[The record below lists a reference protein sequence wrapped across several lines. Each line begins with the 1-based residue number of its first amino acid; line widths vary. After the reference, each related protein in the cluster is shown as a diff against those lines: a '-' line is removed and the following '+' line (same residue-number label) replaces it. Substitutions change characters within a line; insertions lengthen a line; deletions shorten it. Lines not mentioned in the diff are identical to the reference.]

1 MATAGSLPPL
11 SSNGKTFIN
20 DPKITGN
27 TEIKASI
34 KLKFLTP
41 RNKDV
46 LIVRNFQLSLKKNK
60 YEFKR
65 LEQVL
70 KSINSNGELVTINST
85 CMDTD
90 KQVPLLMHASKA
102 ILENVIFCHQEEINW
117 PFSESGNLKKV
128 FDEIFDTAKYTKALD
143 DLKEILKKF
152 KEKTKDTKTQL
163 ELIHKDFDNY
173 KRIQK
178 NIEFSN
184 TKINELTI
192 VGEKLDEE
200 YQDKKKD
207 LEKLLNIEK
216 QYTQYQ
222 NGVNMAKT
230 KRDEKLIQMKNILED
245 PIFEDYTKDE
255 IIYHNYVKSYQ
266 EKEKLKKEG
275 ATQTNE
281 KHNKLIYLRE
291 EISKV
296 NKQKSDIEKNMI
308 KKEQTY
314 KNFIQNKKEILIELK
329 NMNEFEEINNLALE
343 SMPNNE
349 IMSILNKYKSDLA
362 TDENTLDEK
371 LKQFISKVT
380 EKENELQVNKQLYE
394 NKIKEIDGLN
404 LQKNELVKMLN
415 NIDFNSQKLSEIEK
429 NLQDEEK
436 KLSTINFD
444 IKQWQNNI
452 LALENASS
460 EIKLKKDNLGLQNLE
475 ERADFTMLKFQ
486 IEKLKQMNGTY
497 NKSIVEYI
505 KIVTKINQ
513 IFNVNLTYDKTHI
526 CSNINEIISFIE
538 SKKKNIIEE
547 KQKIRES
554 NLRINLEIE
563 QNNNLINTKKKY
575 LEQIKKEKND
585 LITQI
590 QNSFKEH
597 DINFE
602 DSNDLS
608 QIYNLKSYVEK
619 EIANNNKIILN
630 ANYETEFLNDFTNY
644 IKENKK
650 CKLCKSSLENDYVND
665 LCEEKKNEI
674 ENINNN
680 LEENKKKMDTNTK
693 TLTLINSFSDTF
705 AKLKNISDEV
715 TKEESNINEIN
726 FTIKE
731 LIHKKTEFE
740 NSSKAKTELLL
751 SMEEITN
758 NKSTDE
764 NIYKLKNLKEEMI
777 MQIKDLCN
785 HLGFPCTEE
794 PEINETVEIIVKMG
808 DTVNQVLEMNKEL
821 INNGNKIN
829 ELNHNITDKLNE
841 IPAIDICIK
850 KLQNEK
856 NEILA
861 LKDENEIKK
870 RIKYIDDQINLQ
882 NGEKLNL
889 ENEREK
895 SQQLLII
902 LNEKKKGFEK
912 VYNEK
917 KNNIK
922 LIQEKISQWLIK
934 NKYIY
939 DELYKS
945 LKENTSNN
953 INISNNNNST
963 SNNTNLFNDNANNSD
978 NVDHDGF
985 KPINQEDFDD
995 LLMDLDEE
1003 NDNKAKKQN
1012 KENNNNSNNN
1022 NNNLNNSNIK
1032 SNTKD
1037 NYDNLNL
1044 DNLYEQ
1050 QINDLNKQKNSLE
1063 SQLMLYNKELE
1074 ELSGEAKEIE
1084 DQKKQEQIKKNIYN
1098 NNYILFKIKSD
1109 LVKLEQFIREHEG
1122 KLKDGSK
1129 LATIKVTLTK
1139 KVEELSNTINKNIG
1153 KVEELKNNL
1162 NRLSQELKNGTY
1174 TNIEKKYNKLK
1185 LNYIASIQTQKEI
1198 ENYYEALD
1206 QSLLKYHGKRMEEIN
1221 KLINYYWSMT
1231 YKGKDIKGIEIKS
1244 DFEKS
1249 AKTRNYNYRIVFF
1262 TPGGNGLD
1270 MRGRCSAGQKILASI
1285 IIRLA
1290 LAETFCN
1297 NCGILCLDEP
1307 TTNLD
1312 EDNSKS
1318 LAKALREIIQ
1328 SRSEDQNFQ
1337 LIVITHDPVFVDL
1350 LGSDYCDNFWHVS
1363 KNKDNFSTLSLK
1375 PINSIF
1381 NQ

>member
-27 TEIKASI
+27 TEVKASI
-34 KLKFLTP
+34 KLKIVTP

-143 DLKEILKKF
+143 DLKEIGKKF
-152 KEKTKDTKTQL
+152 KEKTKELKTQL
-163 ELIHKDFDNY
+163 ELIQKDVDNY

-184 TKINELTI
+184 SKINELTV

-230 KRDEKLIQMKNILED
+230 KRDEKMIQMKNILDD
-245 PIFEDYTKDE
+245 PIFEDYTMDE
-255 IIYHNYVKSYQ
+255 MVYHNYIKNYQ
-266 EKEKLKKEG
+266 ENEKMKKEG
-275 ATQTNE
+275 PNQSNE
-281 KHNKLIYLRE
+281 KHNKLISLRE
-291 EISKV
+291 EISKI
-296 NKQKSDIEKNMI
+296 NKKKSDIEKNII

-314 KNFIQNKKEILIELK
+314 KNFIQNKKEVLLELK
-329 NMNEFEEINNLALE
+329 NMNEFEEMNNISLE
-343 SMPNNE
+343 SMNNTM
-349 IMSILNKYKSDLA
+349 IINLLQKFKNDLL

-394 NKIKEIDGLN
+394 NKIKEIEGLN
-404 LQKNELVKMLN
+404 TQKNELVKMLN
-415 NIDFNSQKLSEIEK
+415 NIDFNSLKLSDIEK
-429 NLQDEEK
+429 SLQNEEK
-436 KLSTINFD
+436 ILNKINYD

-452 LALENASS
+452 LALENSSS
-460 EIKLKKDNLGLQNLE
+460 EIKLKKNNLGLQNLE
-475 ERADFTMLKFQ
+475 EKTDFTMLKFQ

-505 KIVTKINQ
+505 KIINKINV
-513 IFNVNLTYDKTHI
+513 IFSANLSYDKNHI
-526 CSNINEIISFIE
+526 CNNINEIITFIE
-538 SKKKNIIEE
+538 NKKKNIIEE
-547 KQKIRES
+547 KQKIREN

-563 QNNNLINTKKKY
+563 QNNNVIKEKKKNISD
-575 LEQIKKEKND
+575 LKKEKEN
-585 LITQI
+585 IINQI
-590 QNSFKEH
+590 QLSFKERG
-597 DINFE
+597 INFE
-602 DSNDLS
+602 DSDDLS
-608 QIYNLKSYVEK
+608 QIYNLKSCVEK
-619 EIANNNKIILN
+619 EISNNDKIIFSSN
-630 ANYETEFLNDFTNY
+630 FETDFLNDFIIY

-650 CKLCKSSLENDYVND
+650 CKLCKSNLDEKYINI
-665 LCEEKKNEI
+665 LTKEKKKEI
-674 ENINNN
+674 ESINSNI
-680 LEENKKKMDTNTK
+680 EQNKKKLEKNTQ
-693 TLTLINSFSDTF
+693 TLNLINSFNDIFS
-705 AKLKNISDEV
+705 KLKNIVEEID
-715 TKEESNINEIN
+715 KEENLLKEIN
-726 FTIKE
+726 FKTKD
-731 LIHKKTEFE
+731 LITKKTQYE
-740 NSSKAKTELLL
+740 NSSKAKAELLT

-764 NIYKLKNLKEEMI
+764 NIYKLKNLKEEI
-777 MQIKDLCN
+777 ISQIKDLCN

-841 IPAIDICIK
+841 IPVIDINIK

-912 VYNEK
+912 IYQEK

-922 LIQEKISQWLIK
+922 LLQEKISQWLIK

-945 LKENTSNN
+945 LKEENIPNSPDNTTNE
-953 INISNNNNST
+953 
-963 SNNTNLFNDNANNSD
+963 NTNSD
-978 NVDHDGF
+978 NKEDLVD
-985 KPINQEDFDD
+985 I
-995 LLMDLDEE
+995 LMDLDDDNEKKNKKKEE
-1003 NDNKAKKQN
+1003 KLNEN
-1012 KENNNNSNNN
+1012 KENINIDNLYEKQI
-1022 NNNLNNSNIK
+1022 NNLNNKK
-1032 SNTKD
+1032 SG
-1037 NYDNLNL
+1037 L
-1044 DNLYEQ
+1044 D
-1050 QINDLNKQKNSLE
+1050 

-1109 LVKLEQFIREHEG
+1109 LVKLEQFIKEHEG

-1162 NRLSQELKNGTY
+1162 NRLTQELKNGTY

-1231 YKGKDIKGIEIKS
+1231 YKGKDIKSIEIKS

-1312 EDNSKS
+1312 EENSKS

-1350 LGSDYCDNFWHVS
+1350 LGSDYCDNFWHVT
-1363 KNKDNFSTLSLK
+1363 KNKENFSTVALK

>member
-27 TEIKASI
+27 TEVKGSI
-34 KLKFLTP
+34 KLKIVTP

-46 LIVRNFQLSLKKNK
+46 LIVRNFQLSMKKNK

-143 DLKEILKKF
+143 DLKEIGKKF
-152 KEKTKDTKTQL
+152 KEKTKELKNQL
-163 ELIHKDFDNY
+163 ELMQKDVDNY

-184 TKINELTI
+184 SKINELTVI
-192 VGEKLDEE
+192 GEKLDEE

-230 KRDEKLIQMKNILED
+230 KRDEKMIQMKNILDD

-255 IIYHNYVKSYQ
+255 MVYHNYIKNYQ
-266 EKEKLKKEG
+266 ENEKMKKEG
-275 ATQTNE
+275 PSQSNE
-281 KHNKLIYLRE
+281 KHNKLIFLRE
-291 EISKV
+291 EISKI
-296 NKQKSDIEKNMI
+296 NQQKNDIEKNII

-314 KNFIQNKKEILIELK
+314 KNFIQNKKEVLLELK
-329 NMNEFEEINNLALE
+329 NMNEFDELNNMPLDSINNN
-343 SMPNNE
+343 MIIN
-349 IMSILNKYKSDLA
+349 ILMKYKNDLA

-380 EKENELQVNKQLYE
+380 EKENELQVNKQLFE

-404 LQKNELVKMLN
+404 TQKNELVQMLN

-429 NLQDEEK
+429 SLQNEEK
-436 KLSTINFD
+436 ILNKINYD

-452 LALENASS
+452 LALENSSS
-460 EIKLKKDNLGLQNLE
+460 EIKLKKNNLGLQNLE
-475 ERADFTMLKFQ
+475 EKADFTMLKFQ
-486 IEKLKQMNGTY
+486 IEKLKQMNVVY

-505 KIVTKINQ
+505 KIINKMNV
-513 IFNVNLTYDKTHI
+513 IFNVNLSYDKNHI
-526 CSNINEIISFIE
+526 GNNINEIISFIE
-538 SKKKNIIEE
+538 TKKKNIIEE
-547 KQKIRES
+547 KQKIREN

-563 QNNNLINTKKKY
+563 QNSNIVKEKNKY
-575 LEQIKKEKND
+575 ILSLKKEKEN
-585 LITQI
+585 IINQI
-590 QNSFKEH
+590 QLNFKEQG
-597 DINFE
+597 INFE

-608 QIYNLKSYVEK
+608 QIYNLKSCVEK
-619 EIANNNKIILN
+619 EISNNDKIIFSSN
-630 ANYETEFLNDFTNY
+630 FETDFLNDFIIY
-644 IKENKK
+644 IKEYKK
-650 CKLCKSSLENDYVND
+650 CKVCKSNLDDKYVNI
-665 LCEEKKNEI
+665 LAKEKKKEI
-674 ENINNN
+674 ESINSD
-680 LEENKKKMDTNTK
+680 LEQNKKKLEKNNK
-693 TLTLINSFSDTF
+693 ILNLINSFNDIFT
-705 AKLKNISDEV
+705 KLKNICEEIE
-715 TKEESNINEIN
+715 KEENAMKDIN
-726 FTIKE
+726 FKIKN
-731 LIHKKTEFE
+731 LMNKKSEFE
-740 NSSKAKTELLL
+740 NTSKAKTELLL
-751 SMEEITN
+751 SMEEITS

-764 NIYKLKNLKEEMI
+764 NIYKLKNLKEEI
-777 MQIKDLCN
+777 ISQIKDLCN

-808 DTVNQVLEMNKEL
+808 DTVNQVLDMNKEL

-841 IPAIDICIK
+841 IPAIDINIK

-902 LNEKKKGFEK
+902 LNEKKKSFEK
-912 VYNEK
+912 IYQEK

-945 LKENTSNN
+945 LKEETNNKPNTNSTENSNSNTETNTEMKKQEDLDNIMMDLDDDDEKKTKKNKEEKLNKNNEENKEN
-953 INISNNNNST
+953 INI
-963 SNNTNLFNDNANNSD
+963 
-978 NVDHDGF
+978 
-985 KPINQEDFDD
+985 
-995 LLMDLDEE
+995 
-1003 NDNKAKKQN
+1003 
-1012 KENNNNSNNN
+1012 
-1022 NNNLNNSNIK
+1022 
-1032 SNTKD
+1032 
-1037 NYDNLNL
+1037 
-1044 DNLYEQ
+1044 DNLYEK
-1050 QINDLNKQKNSLE
+1050 QISNLNNKKSGLDT
-1063 SQLMLYNKELE
+1063 QLMLYNKELE

-1109 LVKLEQFIREHEG
+1109 LIKLEQFIKEHEG

-1162 NRLSQELKNGTY
+1162 SRLTQELKNGTY

-1198 ENYYEALD
+1198 ENYHEALD

-1231 YKGKDIKGIEIKS
+1231 YKGKDIKSIEIKS
-1244 DFEKS
+1244 DYEKTS
-1249 AKTRNYNYRIVFF
+1249 KTRNYNYRIVFF
-1262 TPGGNGLD
+1262 TAGGSGLD

-1312 EDNSKS
+1312 EENSKG

-1350 LGSDYCDNFWHVS
+1350 LGSDYCDNFWHVT
-1363 KNKDNFSTLSLK
+1363 KNKENFSTVTLK
-1375 PINSIF
+1375 PISSIF

>member
-27 TEIKASI
+27 TEVKASI
-34 KLKFLTP
+34 KLKIVTP

-143 DLKEILKKF
+143 DLKEIGKKF
-152 KEKTKDTKTQL
+152 KEKTKELKTQL
-163 ELIHKDFDNY
+163 ELIQKDVDNY

-184 TKINELTI
+184 SKINELTV

-230 KRDEKLIQMKNILED
+230 KRDEKMIQMKNILDD

-255 IIYHNYVKSYQ
+255 MVYHNYIKNYQ
-266 EKEKLKKEG
+266 ENEKMKKEG
-275 ATQTNE
+275 PNQSNE
-281 KHNKLIYLRE
+281 KHNKLISLRE
-291 EISKV
+291 EISKI
-296 NKQKSDIEKNMI
+296 NKKKSDIEKNII

-314 KNFIQNKKEILIELK
+314 KNFIQNKKEVLLELK
-329 NMNEFEEINNLALE
+329 NMNEFEEMNNISLE
-343 SMPNNE
+343 SMNNTM
-349 IMSILNKYKSDLA
+349 IINLLQKFKNDLL

-394 NKIKEIDGLN
+394 NKIKEIEGLN
-404 LQKNELVKMLN
+404 TQKNELVKMLN
-415 NIDFNSQKLSEIEK
+415 NIDFNSQKLSDIEK
-429 NLQDEEK
+429 SLQNEEK
-436 KLSTINFD
+436 ILNKINYD

-452 LALENASS
+452 LALENSSS
-460 EIKLKKDNLGLQNLE
+460 EIKLKKNNLGLQNLE
-475 ERADFTMLKFQ
+475 EKTDFTMLKFQ

-505 KIVTKINQ
+505 KIINKINV
-513 IFNVNLTYDKTHI
+513 IFSANLSYDKNHI
-526 CSNINEIISFIE
+526 CNNINEIITFIE
-538 SKKKNIIEE
+538 NKKKNIIEE
-547 KQKIRES
+547 KQKIREN

-563 QNNNLINTKKKY
+563 QNNNVIKEKKKY
-575 LEQIKKEKND
+575 ISDLKKEKEN
-585 LITQI
+585 IINQI
-590 QNSFKEH
+590 QLSFKERG
-597 DINFE
+597 INFE
-602 DSNDLS
+602 DSDDLS
-608 QIYNLKSYVEK
+608 QIYNLKSCVEK
-619 EIANNNKIILN
+619 EISNNDKIIFSSN
-630 ANYETEFLNDFTNY
+630 FETDFLNDFIIY

-650 CKLCKSSLENDYVND
+650 CKLCKSNLDEKYINI
-665 LCEEKKNEI
+665 LTKEKKKEI
-674 ENINNN
+674 ESINSNI
-680 LEENKKKMDTNTK
+680 EQNKKKLEKNTQ
-693 TLTLINSFSDTF
+693 TLNLINSFNDIFS
-705 AKLKNISDEV
+705 KLKNIVEEID
-715 TKEESNINEIN
+715 KEENQLKEIN
-726 FTIKE
+726 FKTKD
-731 LIHKKTEFE
+731 LITKKTQYE
-740 NSSKAKTELLL
+740 NSSKAKAELLT

-764 NIYKLKNLKEEMI
+764 NIYKLKNLKEEI
-777 MQIKDLCN
+777 ISQIKDLCN

-841 IPAIDICIK
+841 IPVIDINIK

-912 VYNEK
+912 IYQEK

-922 LIQEKISQWLIK
+922 LLQEKISQRLIK
-934 NKYIY
+934 NKYMM
-939 DELYKS
+939 
-945 LKENTSNN
+945 NF
-953 INISNNNNST
+953 INHSRKKISQIR
-963 SNNTNLFNDNANNSD
+963 
-978 NVDHDGF
+978 
-985 KPINQEDFDD
+985 PIIPP
-995 LLMDLDEE
+995 M
-1003 NDNKAKKQN
+1003 
-1012 KENNNNSNNN
+1012 
-1022 NNNLNNSNIK
+1022 
-1032 SNTKD
+1032 
-1037 NYDNLNL
+1037 
-1044 DNLYEQ
+1044 
-1050 QINDLNKQKNSLE
+1050 
-1063 SQLMLYNKELE
+1063 
-1074 ELSGEAKEIE
+1074 
-1084 DQKKQEQIKKNIYN
+1084 
-1098 NNYILFKIKSD
+1098 
-1109 LVKLEQFIREHEG
+1109 
-1122 KLKDGSK
+1122 
-1129 LATIKVTLTK
+1129 
-1139 KVEELSNTINKNIG
+1139 
-1153 KVEELKNNL
+1153 
-1162 NRLSQELKNGTY
+1162 
-1174 TNIEKKYNKLK
+1174 
-1185 LNYIASIQTQKEI
+1185 
-1198 ENYYEALD
+1198 
-1206 QSLLKYHGKRMEEIN
+1206 
-1221 KLINYYWSMT
+1221 
-1231 YKGKDIKGIEIKS
+1231 
-1244 DFEKS
+1244 
-1249 AKTRNYNYRIVFF
+1249 
-1262 TPGGNGLD
+1262 
-1270 MRGRCSAGQKILASI
+1270 KILTV
-1285 IIRLA
+1285 IIRK
-1290 LAETFCN
+1290 
-1297 NCGILCLDEP
+1297 I
-1307 TTNLD
+1307 
-1312 EDNSKS
+1312 
-1318 LAKALREIIQ
+1318 
-1328 SRSEDQNFQ
+1328 
-1337 LIVITHDPVFVDL
+1337 
-1350 LGSDYCDNFWHVS
+1350 
-1363 KNKDNFSTLSLK
+1363 
-1375 PINSIF
+1375 
-1381 NQ
+1381 

>member
-27 TEIKASI
+27 TEVKGSI
-34 KLKFLTP
+34 KLKIVTP

-46 LIVRNFQLSLKKNK
+46 LIVRNFQLSMKKNK

-143 DLKEILKKF
+143 DLKEIGKKF
-152 KEKTKDTKTQL
+152 KEKTKELKNQL
-163 ELIHKDFDNY
+163 ELMQKDVDNY

-184 TKINELTI
+184 SKINELTLI
-192 VGEKLDEE
+192 GEKLDEE

-230 KRDEKLIQMKNILED
+230 KRDEKMIQMKNILDD

-255 IIYHNYVKSYQ
+255 MVYHNYIKNYQ
-266 EKEKLKKEG
+266 ENEKMKKEG
-275 ATQTNE
+275 PSQSNE
-281 KHNKLIYLRE
+281 KHNKLIFLRE
-291 EISKV
+291 EISKI
-296 NKQKSDIEKNMI
+296 NMQKNDIEKNII

-314 KNFIQNKKEILIELK
+314 KNFIQNKKEVLLELK
-329 NMNEFEEINNLALE
+329 NMNEFEEINNMPLE
-343 SMPNNE
+343 SINNNM
-349 IMSILNKYKSDLA
+349 IINILLKYKSDLS

-394 NKIKEIDGLN
+394 NKIKEIEGLN
-404 LQKNELVKMLN
+404 TQKNELVKMLN
-415 NIDFNSQKLSEIEK
+415 NIDFNSQKLSDVEK
-429 NLQDEEK
+429 SLQNEEK
-436 KLSTINFD
+436 ILNKINYD

-452 LALENASS
+452 LALENSSS
-460 EIKLKKDNLGLQNLE
+460 EIKLKKNNLGLQNLE
-475 ERADFTMLKFQ
+475 EKADFTMLKFQ
-486 IEKLKQMNGTY
+486 IEKLKQMNIIY

-505 KIVTKINQ
+505 KIINKMNI
-513 IFNVNLTYDKTHI
+513 IFSVNLSYDKNHI
-526 CSNINEIISFIE
+526 CNNINEIISFIE
-538 SKKKNIIEE
+538 NKKKDIIEE
-547 KQKIRES
+547 KQKIREN

-563 QNNNLINTKKKY
+563 QNNNIIKEKNKY
-575 LEQIKKEKND
+575 IVNLKKEKEN
-585 LITQI
+585 IINQI
-590 QNSFKEH
+590 QQNFKEQG
-597 DINFE
+597 INFE

-608 QIYNLKSYVEK
+608 QIYNLKSCVEK
-619 EIANNNKIILN
+619 EISNNDKIIFSSN
-630 ANYETEFLNDFTNY
+630 FETDFLNDFIIY

-650 CKLCKSSLENDYVND
+650 CKICKSNLDDKYVNA
-665 LCEEKKNEI
+665 LSKEKKKEI
-674 ENINNN
+674 ESINNN
-680 LEENKKKMDTNTK
+680 IEQNKKKLEKNNK
-693 TLTLINSFSDTF
+693 ILNLINSFNDIFT
-705 AKLKNISDEV
+705 KLKNISEEIE
-715 TKEESNINEIN
+715 KEEKAMKDIN
-726 FTIKE
+726 FKIKD
-731 LIHKKTEFE
+731 LINKKSEFE

-764 NIYKLKNLKEEMI
+764 NIYKLKNLKEEI
-777 MQIKDLCN
+777 ISQIKDLCN

-808 DTVNQVLEMNKEL
+808 DTVNQVLDMNKEL

-841 IPAIDICIK
+841 IPAIDINIK

-902 LNEKKKGFEK
+902 LNEKKKSFEK
-912 VYNEK
+912 IYQEK

-945 LKENTSNN
+945 LKEEINNKLNTNSNENTTSNTDNN
-953 INISNNNNST
+953 IEMK
-963 SNNTNLFNDNANNSD
+963 
-978 NVDHDGF
+978 H
-985 KPINQEDFDD
+985 QEDLDD
-995 LLMDLDEE
+995 ILMDLDED
-1003 NDNKAKKQN
+1003 NDKKNKKSKEEKVEKDSKSN
-1012 KENNNNSNNN
+1012 KENINIDNLYEKQI
-1022 NNNLNNSNIK
+1022 NNLNNKK
-1032 SNTKD
+1032 SG
-1037 NYDNLNL
+1037 L
-1044 DNLYEQ
+1044 DT
-1050 QINDLNKQKNSLE
+1050 
-1063 SQLMLYNKELE
+1063 QLMLYNKELE

-1109 LVKLEQFIREHEG
+1109 LIKLEQFIKEHEG

-1162 NRLSQELKNGTY
+1162 NRLTQELKNGTY

-1198 ENYYEALD
+1198 ENYHEALD

-1231 YKGKDIKGIEIKS
+1231 YKGKDIKSIEIKS

-1262 TPGGNGLD
+1262 TPGGSGLD

-1312 EDNSKS
+1312 EENSKS

-1350 LGSDYCDNFWHVS
+1350 LGSDYCDNFWHVT
-1363 KNKDNFSTLSLK
+1363 KNKENFSTVTLK

>member
-1 MATAGSLPPL
+1 MATAGTLPPL

-20 DPKITGN
+20 DPKITGS
-27 TEIKASI
+27 TEIKGSI
-34 KLKFLTP
+34 KLKFVTP

-143 DLKEILKKF
+143 DLKEIGKKF
-152 KEKTKDTKTQL
+152 KEKTKDLKNQL
-163 ELIHKDFDNY
+163 ELIQKDVDNY

-184 TKINELTI
+184 SKINELTVI
-192 VGEKLDEE
+192 GEKLDEE

-230 KRDEKLIQMKNILED
+230 KRDEKLIQMKNILDD

-255 IIYHNYVKSYQ
+255 MVYHNYIKNYQ
-266 EKEKLKKEG
+266 ENEKLKKEG
-275 ATQTNE
+275 NSQNNE
-281 KHNKLIYLRE
+281 KHNKLIFLRD
-291 EISKV
+291 EISKI
-296 NKQKSDIEKNMI
+296 NKIKSDIEKNMI

-314 KNFIQNKKEILIELK
+314 KNFVSNKKEVLLELK
-329 NMNEFEEINNLALE
+329 NLNEFEDIN
-343 SMPNNE
+343 MNNISIE
-349 IMSILNKYKSDLA
+349 NMTNNMIMSILNKYKADLE

-404 LQKNELVKMLN
+404 TQKNELVKMLN
-415 NIDFNSQKLSEIEK
+415 NIDFNSQKLTDIEK
-429 NLQDEEK
+429 LLQSEEK
-436 KLSTINFD
+436 KLNSINYD
-444 IKQWQNNI
+444 IKQCQNNI
-452 LALENASS
+452 LALENSSS
-460 EIKLKKDNLGLQNLE
+460 EIKLKKNNLGLQNLE
-475 ERADFTMLKFQ
+475 EKADFTMLKFQ

-497 NKSIVEYI
+497 NKSMVEYI
-505 KIVTKINQ
+505 KIINKINQ
-513 IFNVNLTYDKTHI
+513 IFNANLSYDKNHI
-526 CSNINEIISFIE
+526 CNNINDIVIFIE
-538 SKKKNIIEE
+538 NKKKNIIEE
-547 KQKIRES
+547 KQKIREN

-563 QNNNLINTKKKY
+563 QNNNLIKQKKTY
-575 LEQIKKEKND
+575 IENLKKEKEN
-585 LITQI
+585 IISQI
-590 QNSFKEH
+590 QSNFKESG
-597 DINFE
+597 IFFE

-608 QIYNLKSYVEK
+608 QIYNLKSCVEK
-619 EIANNNKIILN
+619 EISSNDKIIFSSN
-630 ANYETEFLNDFTNY
+630 FETDFLNEYIVY

-650 CKLCKSSLENDYVND
+650 CKICKSSLDEKYINN
-665 LCEEKKNEI
+665 LTKEKKKEI
-674 ENINNN
+674 ESINSNI
-680 LEENKKKMDTNTK
+680 EKNKKKLEKNNK
-693 TLTLINSFSDTF
+693 TLNLINSFNDIFT
-705 AKLKNISDEV
+705 KLKNIVEEIE
-715 TKEESNINEIN
+715 KEENNMKEIS
-726 FTIKE
+726 FKIKD
-731 LIHKKTEFE
+731 LITKKTEFE
-740 NSSKAKTELLL
+740 NSSKTKTELLL

-764 NIYKLKNLKEEMI
+764 NIYKLKNLKEEI
-777 MQIKDLCN
+777 ILSIKDLCN

-841 IPAIDICIK
+841 IPAIDINIK

-912 VYNEK
+912 IYKEK
-917 KNNIK
+917 KDNIK
-922 LIQEKISQWLIK
+922 IIQEKISQWLIK

-945 LKENTSNN
+945 LKEDIKNN
-953 INISNNNNST
+953 NENNNNDNT
-963 SNNTNLFNDNANNSD
+963 NNTDNNTENKNKD
-978 NVDHDGF
+978 L
-985 KPINQEDFDD
+985 DD
-995 LLMDLDEE
+995 VLMDLDE
-1003 NDNKAKKQN
+1003 DNESKKKVDKN
-1012 KENNNNSNNN
+1012 KSNNN
-1022 NNNLNNSNIK
+1022 KDKENINIDELYEEIINNLNKKK
-1032 SNTKD
+1032 SG
-1037 NYDNLNL
+1037 L
-1044 DNLYEQ
+1044 D
-1050 QINDLNKQKNSLE
+1050 

-1109 LVKLEQFIREHEG
+1109 LIKLEQFIKEHEG

-1129 LATIKVTLTK
+1129 LATIKITLTK

-1153 KVEELKNNL
+1153 KIEELKNNL
-1162 NRLSQELKNGTY
+1162 NRLTQELKNGAY

-1198 ENYYEALD
+1198 ENYHEALD
-1206 QSLLKYHGKRMEEIN
+1206 QSLLKYHGRRMEEIN

-1231 YKGKDIKGIEIKS
+1231 YKGKDIKSIEIKS

-1262 TPGGNGLD
+1262 TAGGNGLD

-1312 EDNSKS
+1312 ENNSKS

-1363 KNKDNFSTLSLK
+1363 KNKENFSTLSLK

>member
-27 TEIKASI
+27 TEVKASI
-34 KLKFLTP
+34 KLKIVTP

-143 DLKEILKKF
+143 DLKEIGKKF
-152 KEKTKDTKTQL
+152 KEKTKELKTQL
-163 ELIHKDFDNY
+163 ELIQKDVDNY

-184 TKINELTI
+184 SKINELTV

-230 KRDEKLIQMKNILED
+230 KRDEKMIQMKNILDD

-255 IIYHNYVKSYQ
+255 MVYHNYIKNYQ
-266 EKEKLKKEG
+266 ENEKMKKEG
-275 ATQTNE
+275 PNQSNE
-281 KHNKLIYLRE
+281 KHNKLISLRE
-291 EISKV
+291 EISKI
-296 NKQKSDIEKNMI
+296 NKKKSDIEKNII

-314 KNFIQNKKEILIELK
+314 KNFIQNKKEVLLELK
-329 NMNEFEEINNLALE
+329 NMNEFEEMNNISLE
-343 SMPNNE
+343 SMNNTM
-349 IMSILNKYKSDLA
+349 IINLLQKFKNDLL

-394 NKIKEIDGLN
+394 NKIKEIEGLN
-404 LQKNELVKMLN
+404 TQKNELVKMLN
-415 NIDFNSQKLSEIEK
+415 NIDFNSQKLSDIEK
-429 NLQDEEK
+429 SLQNEEK
-436 KLSTINFD
+436 ILNKINYD

-452 LALENASS
+452 LALENSSS
-460 EIKLKKDNLGLQNLE
+460 EIKLKKNNLGLQNLE
-475 ERADFTMLKFQ
+475 EKTDFTMLKFQ

-505 KIVTKINQ
+505 KIINKINV
-513 IFNVNLTYDKTHI
+513 IFSANLSYDKNHI
-526 CSNINEIISFIE
+526 CNNINEIITFIE
-538 SKKKNIIEE
+538 NKKKNIIEE
-547 KQKIRES
+547 KQKIREN

-563 QNNNLINTKKKY
+563 QNNNVIKEKKKY
-575 LEQIKKEKND
+575 ISDLKKEKEN
-585 LITQI
+585 IINQI
-590 QNSFKEH
+590 QLSFKERG
-597 DINFE
+597 INFE
-602 DSNDLS
+602 DSDDLS
-608 QIYNLKSYVEK
+608 QIYNLKSCVEK
-619 EIANNNKIILN
+619 EISNNDKIIFSSN
-630 ANYETEFLNDFTNY
+630 FETDFLNDFIIY

-650 CKLCKSSLENDYVND
+650 CKLCKSNLDEKYINI
-665 LCEEKKNEI
+665 LTKEKKKEI
-674 ENINNN
+674 ESINSNI
-680 LEENKKKMDTNTK
+680 EQNKKKLEKNTQ
-693 TLTLINSFSDTF
+693 TLNLINSFNDIFS
-705 AKLKNISDEV
+705 KLKNIVEEID
-715 TKEESNINEIN
+715 KEENLLKEIN
-726 FTIKE
+726 FKTKD
-731 LIHKKTEFE
+731 LITKKTQYE
-740 NSSKAKTELLL
+740 NSSKAKAELLT

-764 NIYKLKNLKEEMI
+764 NIYKLKNLKEEI
-777 MQIKDLCN
+777 ISQIKDLCN

-841 IPAIDICIK
+841 IPVIDINIK

-912 VYNEK
+912 IYQEK

-922 LIQEKISQWLIK
+922 LLQEKISQWLIK

-945 LKENTSNN
+945 LKEENIPNSPDNTTNE
-953 INISNNNNST
+953 
-963 SNNTNLFNDNANNSD
+963 NTNSD
-978 NVDHDGF
+978 NKEDLVD
-985 KPINQEDFDD
+985 I
-995 LLMDLDEE
+995 LMDLDDDNEKKNKKKEE
-1003 NDNKAKKQN
+1003 KLNEN
-1012 KENNNNSNNN
+1012 KENINIDNLYEKQI
-1022 NNNLNNSNIK
+1022 NNLNNKK
-1032 SNTKD
+1032 SG
-1037 NYDNLNL
+1037 L
-1044 DNLYEQ
+1044 D
-1050 QINDLNKQKNSLE
+1050 

-1109 LVKLEQFIREHEG
+1109 LVKLEQFIKEHEG

-1162 NRLSQELKNGTY
+1162 NRLTQELKNGTY

-1231 YKGKDIKGIEIKS
+1231 YKGKDIKSIEIKS

-1312 EDNSKS
+1312 EENSKS

-1350 LGSDYCDNFWHVS
+1350 LGSDYCDNFWHVT
-1363 KNKDNFSTLSLK
+1363 KNKENFSTVALK

>member
-27 TEIKASI
+27 TEVKASI
-34 KLKFLTP
+34 KLKIVTP

-143 DLKEILKKF
+143 DLKEIGKKF
-152 KEKTKDTKTQL
+152 KEKTKELKTQL
-163 ELIHKDFDNY
+163 ELIQKDVDNY

-184 TKINELTI
+184 SKINELTV

-230 KRDEKLIQMKNILED
+230 KRDEKMIQMKNILDD

-255 IIYHNYVKSYQ
+255 MVYHNYIKNYQ
-266 EKEKLKKEG
+266 ENEKLKKEG
-275 ATQTNE
+275 PSQSSE
-281 KHNKLIYLRE
+281 KHNKLIFLRE
-291 EISKV
+291 EISKI
-296 NKQKSDIEKNMI
+296 NKQKNDIEKNII

-314 KNFIQNKKEILIELK
+314 KNFIQNKKEVLIELK
-329 NMNEFEEINNLALE
+329 NMNEFEEINNMSLE
-343 SMPNNE
+343 SLNNNM
-349 IMSILNKYKSDLA
+349 IINILQKYKSDLA

-394 NKIKEIDGLN
+394 NKIKEIEGLN
-404 LQKNELVKMLN
+404 TQKNELVKMLN
-415 NIDFNSQKLSEIEK
+415 NIDFNSQKLSDIEK
-429 NLQDEEK
+429 SLQNEEK
-436 KLSTINFD
+436 ILNKINYD

-460 EIKLKKDNLGLQNLE
+460 EIKLKKNNLGLQNLE
-475 ERADFTMLKFQ
+475 EKADFTMLKFQ

-505 KIVTKINQ
+505 KIINKMNA
-513 IFNVNLTYDKTHI
+513 IFNVNLNYDKNHI
-526 CSNINEIISFIE
+526 CNNINEIISFIE

-547 KQKIRES
+547 KQKIREN

-563 QNNNLINTKKKY
+563 QNNNMIKEKRNYIND
-575 LEQIKKEKND
+575 LKKEKEN
-585 LITQI
+585 IINQI
-590 QNSFKEH
+590 QTNFKERG
-597 DINFE
+597 INFE

-608 QIYNLKSYVEK
+608 QIYNLKSCLEK
-619 EIANNNKIILN
+619 EISNNDKIIFSSN
-630 ANYETEFLNDFTNY
+630 FETDFLNDFIVY
-644 IKENKK
+644 IKEYKK
-650 CKLCKSSLENDYVND
+650 CKICKSSLDDKYINS
-665 LCEEKKNEI
+665 LTKEKKKEI
-674 ENINNN
+674 ESINNN
-680 LEENKKKMDTNTK
+680 IEQNKKKLEKNNQ
-693 TLTLINSFSDTF
+693 TLNLINSFNDIFT
-705 AKLKNISDEV
+705 KLKSIVEEID
-715 TKEESNINEIN
+715 KEEKLMKDIN
-726 FTIKE
+726 FKIKD
-731 LIHKKTEFE
+731 LINKKTQFE
-740 NSSKAKTELLL
+740 NSSKIKTELLL

-764 NIYKLKNLKEEMI
+764 NIYKLKNLKEEI
-777 MQIKDLCN
+777 ISQIKDLCN

-808 DTVNQVLEMNKEL
+808 DTVNQVLDMNKEL

-841 IPAIDICIK
+841 IPAIDINIK

-912 VYNEK
+912 IYQEK

-945 LKENTSNN
+945 LKEETNIKNTNTNSNDGTINENTNSNTDNN
-953 INISNNNNST
+953 IEMKH
-963 SNNTNLFNDNANNSD
+963 ANQD
-978 NVDHDGF
+978 L
-985 KPINQEDFDD
+985 DD
-995 LLMDLDEE
+995 ILMDLDDDNDKKNKKMKEE
-1003 NDNKAKKQN
+1003 KMN
-1012 KENNNNSNNN
+1012 KENTKENKENINIDNLYETQI
-1022 NNNLNNSNIK
+1022 NNLNNKK
-1032 SNTKD
+1032 SG
-1037 NYDNLNL
+1037 L
-1044 DNLYEQ
+1044 DT
-1050 QINDLNKQKNSLE
+1050 
-1063 SQLMLYNKELE
+1063 QLMLYNKELE

-1109 LVKLEQFIREHEG
+1109 LVKLEQFIKEHEG

-1162 NRLSQELKNGTY
+1162 NRLTQELKNGTY

-1185 LNYIASIQTQKEI
+1185 LNYIAAIQTQKEI

-1231 YKGKDIKGIEIKS
+1231 YKGKDIKSIEIKS

-1312 EDNSKS
+1312 EENSKS

-1350 LGSDYCDNFWHVS
+1350 LGSDYCDNFWHIT
-1363 KNKDNFSTLSLK
+1363 KNKENFSTVALK

>member
-27 TEIKASI
+27 TEVKGSI
-34 KLKFLTP
+34 KLKIVTP

-46 LIVRNFQLSLKKNK
+46 LIVRNFQLSMKKNK

-143 DLKEILKKF
+143 DLKEIGKKF
-152 KEKTKDTKTQL
+152 KEKTKELKNQL
-163 ELIHKDFDNY
+163 ELMQKDVDNY

-184 TKINELTI
+184 SKINELTLI
-192 VGEKLDEE
+192 GEKLDEE

-230 KRDEKLIQMKNILED
+230 KRDEKMIQMKNILDD

-255 IIYHNYVKSYQ
+255 MVYHNYIKNYQ
-266 EKEKLKKEG
+266 ENEKMKKEG
-275 ATQTNE
+275 PSQSNE
-281 KHNKLIYLRE
+281 KHNKLIFLRE
-291 EISKV
+291 EISKI
-296 NKQKSDIEKNMI
+296 NMQKNDIEKNII

-314 KNFIQNKKEILIELK
+314 KNFIQNKKEVLLELK
-329 NMNEFEEINNLALE
+329 NMNEFEDINNMPLE
-343 SMPNNE
+343 SINNNM
-349 IMSILNKYKSDLA
+349 IINILLKYKSDLS

-371 LKQFISKVT
+371 LKQFTSKVT

-394 NKIKEIDGLN
+394 NKIKEIEGLN
-404 LQKNELVKMLN
+404 TQKNELVKMLN
-415 NIDFNSQKLSEIEK
+415 NIDFNSQKLSDVEK
-429 NLQDEEK
+429 SLQNEEK
-436 KLSTINFD
+436 ILNKINYD

-452 LALENASS
+452 LALENSSS
-460 EIKLKKDNLGLQNLE
+460 EIKLKKNNLGLQNLE
-475 ERADFTMLKFQ
+475 EKADFTMLKFQ
-486 IEKLKQMNGTY
+486 IEKLKQMNIIY
-497 NKSIVEYI
+497 NRSIVEYI
-505 KIVTKINQ
+505 KIINKMNI
-513 IFNVNLTYDKTHI
+513 IFSVNLSYDKNHI
-526 CSNINEIISFIE
+526 CNNINEVISFIE
-538 SKKKNIIEE
+538 NKKKDIIEE
-547 KQKIRES
+547 KQKIREN

-563 QNNNLINTKKKY
+563 QNNNIIKEKNKYIIN
-575 LEQIKKEKND
+575 LKKEKEN
-585 LITQI
+585 IINQI
-590 QNSFKEH
+590 QQNFKEQG
-597 DINFE
+597 INFE

-608 QIYNLKSYVEK
+608 QIYNLKSCVEK
-619 EIANNNKIILN
+619 EISNNDKIIFSSN
-630 ANYETEFLNDFTNY
+630 FETDFLNDFIIY

-650 CKLCKSSLENDYVND
+650 CKVCKSNLDDKYVNI
-665 LCEEKKNEI
+665 LSKEKKKEI
-674 ENINNN
+674 ESINTNI
-680 LEENKKKMDTNTK
+680 EQNKKKLEKNNK
-693 TLTLINSFSDTF
+693 ILNLINSFNDIFT
-705 AKLKNISDEV
+705 KLKNISEEIE
-715 TKEESNINEIN
+715 KEEKAMKDIN
-726 FTIKE
+726 FKIKD
-731 LIHKKTEFE
+731 LINKKSEFE

-764 NIYKLKNLKEEMI
+764 NIYKLKNLKEEI
-777 MQIKDLCN
+777 ISQIKDLCN

-808 DTVNQVLEMNKEL
+808 DTVNQVLDMNKEL

-841 IPAIDICIK
+841 IPAIDINIK

-902 LNEKKKGFEK
+902 LNEKKKSFEK
-912 VYNEK
+912 IYQEK

-945 LKENTSNN
+945 LKEEINNKLNTNSNENTNSNTDNN
-953 INISNNNNST
+953 IEMK
-963 SNNTNLFNDNANNSD
+963 
-978 NVDHDGF
+978 H
-985 KPINQEDFDD
+985 QEDLDD
-995 LLMDLDEE
+995 ILMDLDED
-1003 NDNKAKKQN
+1003 NDKKNKKSVEEKKEKDSKGN
-1012 KENNNNSNNN
+1012 KENINIDNLYEKQI
-1022 NNNLNNSNIK
+1022 NNLNNKK
-1032 SNTKD
+1032 SG
-1037 NYDNLNL
+1037 L
-1044 DNLYEQ
+1044 DT
-1050 QINDLNKQKNSLE
+1050 
-1063 SQLMLYNKELE
+1063 QLMLYNKELE

-1109 LVKLEQFIREHEG
+1109 LIKLEQFIKEHEG

-1162 NRLSQELKNGTY
+1162 NRLTQELKNGTY

-1198 ENYYEALD
+1198 ENYHEALD

-1231 YKGKDIKGIEIKS
+1231 YKGKDIKSIEIKS

-1262 TPGGNGLD
+1262 TPGGSGLD

-1312 EDNSKS
+1312 EENSKS

-1350 LGSDYCDNFWHVS
+1350 LGSDYCDNFWHVT
-1363 KNKDNFSTLSLK
+1363 KNKENFSTVTLK

>member
-27 TEIKASI
+27 TEVKGSI
-34 KLKFLTP
+34 KLKIVTP

-46 LIVRNFQLSLKKNK
+46 LIVRNFQLSMKKNK

-143 DLKEILKKF
+143 DLKEIGKKF
-152 KEKTKDTKTQL
+152 KEKTKELKNQL
-163 ELIHKDFDNY
+163 ELMQKDVDNY

-184 TKINELTI
+184 SKINELTLI
-192 VGEKLDEE
+192 GEKLDEE

-230 KRDEKLIQMKNILED
+230 KRDEKMIQMKNILDD

-255 IIYHNYVKSYQ
+255 MVYHNYIKNYQ
-266 EKEKLKKEG
+266 ENEKMKKEG
-275 ATQTNE
+275 PSQSNE
-281 KHNKLIYLRE
+281 KHNKLIFLRE
-291 EISKV
+291 EISKI
-296 NKQKSDIEKNMI
+296 NMQKNDIEKNII

-314 KNFIQNKKEILIELK
+314 KNFIQNKKEVLLELK
-329 NMNEFEEINNLALE
+329 NMNEFEEINNMPLE
-343 SMPNNE
+343 SINNNM
-349 IMSILNKYKSDLA
+349 IINILLKYKSDLS

-394 NKIKEIDGLN
+394 NKIKEIEGLN
-404 LQKNELVKMLN
+404 TQKNELVKMLN
-415 NIDFNSQKLSEIEK
+415 NIDFNSQKLSDVEK
-429 NLQDEEK
+429 SLQNEEK
-436 KLSTINFD
+436 ILNKINYD

-452 LALENASS
+452 LALENSSS
-460 EIKLKKDNLGLQNLE
+460 EIKLKKNNLGLQNLE
-475 ERADFTMLKFQ
+475 EKADFTMLKFQ
-486 IEKLKQMNGTY
+486 IEKLKQMNIIY

-505 KIVTKINQ
+505 KIINKMNI
-513 IFNVNLTYDKTHI
+513 IFSVNLSYDKNHI
-526 CSNINEIISFIE
+526 CNNINEIISFIE
-538 SKKKNIIEE
+538 NKKKDIIEE
-547 KQKIRES
+547 KQKIREN

-563 QNNNLINTKKKY
+563 QNNNIIKEKNKY
-575 LEQIKKEKND
+575 IVNLKKEKEN
-585 LITQI
+585 IINQI
-590 QNSFKEH
+590 QQNFKEQG
-597 DINFE
+597 INFE

-608 QIYNLKSYVEK
+608 QIYNLKSCVEK
-619 EIANNNKIILN
+619 EISNNDKIIFSSN
-630 ANYETEFLNDFTNY
+630 FETDFLNDFIIY

-650 CKLCKSSLENDYVND
+650 CKICKSNLDDKYVNA
-665 LCEEKKNEI
+665 LSKEKKKEI
-674 ENINNN
+674 ESINNN
-680 LEENKKKMDTNTK
+680 IEQNKKKLEKNNK
-693 TLTLINSFSDTF
+693 ILNLINSFNDIFT
-705 AKLKNISDEV
+705 KLKNISEEIE
-715 TKEESNINEIN
+715 KEEKAMKDIN
-726 FTIKE
+726 FKIKD
-731 LIHKKTEFE
+731 LINKKSEFE

-764 NIYKLKNLKEEMI
+764 NIYKLKNLKEEI
-777 MQIKDLCN
+777 ISQIKDLCN

-808 DTVNQVLEMNKEL
+808 DTVNQVLDMNKEL

-841 IPAIDICIK
+841 IPAIDINIK

-902 LNEKKKGFEK
+902 LNEKKKSFEK
-912 VYNEK
+912 IYQEK

-945 LKENTSNN
+945 LKEEINNKLNTNSNENTTSNTDNN
-953 INISNNNNST
+953 IEMK
-963 SNNTNLFNDNANNSD
+963 
-978 NVDHDGF
+978 H
-985 KPINQEDFDD
+985 QEDLDD
-995 LLMDLDEE
+995 ILMDLDED
-1003 NDNKAKKQN
+1003 NDKKNKKSKEEKIEKASKDN
-1012 KENNNNSNNN
+1012 KENINIDNLYEKQI
-1022 NNNLNNSNIK
+1022 NNLNNKK
-1032 SNTKD
+1032 SG
-1037 NYDNLNL
+1037 L
-1044 DNLYEQ
+1044 DT
-1050 QINDLNKQKNSLE
+1050 
-1063 SQLMLYNKELE
+1063 QLMLYNKELE

-1109 LVKLEQFIREHEG
+1109 LIKLEQFIKEHEG

-1162 NRLSQELKNGTY
+1162 NRLTQELKNGTY

-1198 ENYYEALD
+1198 ENYHEALD

-1231 YKGKDIKGIEIKS
+1231 YKGKDIKSIEIKS

-1262 TPGGNGLD
+1262 TPGGSGLD

-1312 EDNSKS
+1312 EENSKS

-1350 LGSDYCDNFWHVS
+1350 LGSDYCDNFWHVT
-1363 KNKDNFSTLSLK
+1363 KNKENFSTVTLK

>member
-27 TEIKASI
+27 TEVKASI
-34 KLKFLTP
+34 KLKIVTP

-143 DLKEILKKF
+143 DLKEIGKKF
-152 KEKTKDTKTQL
+152 KEKTKELKTQL
-163 ELIHKDFDNY
+163 ELIQKDVDNY

-184 TKINELTI
+184 SKINELTV

-230 KRDEKLIQMKNILED
+230 KRDEKMIQMKNILDD

-255 IIYHNYVKSYQ
+255 MVYHNYIKNYQ
-266 EKEKLKKEG
+266 ENEKMKKEG
-275 ATQTNE
+275 PNQSNE
-281 KHNKLIYLRE
+281 KHNKLISLRE
-291 EISKV
+291 EISKI
-296 NKQKSDIEKNMI
+296 NKKKSDIEKNII

-314 KNFIQNKKEILIELK
+314 KNFIQNKKEVLLELK
-329 NMNEFEEINNLALE
+329 NMNEFEEMNNISLE
-343 SMPNNE
+343 SMNNTM
-349 IMSILNKYKSDLA
+349 IINLLQKFKNDLL

-394 NKIKEIDGLN
+394 NKIKEIEGLN
-404 LQKNELVKMLN
+404 TQKNELVKMLN
-415 NIDFNSQKLSEIEK
+415 NIDFNSQKLSDIEK
-429 NLQDEEK
+429 SLQNEEK
-436 KLSTINFD
+436 ILNKINYD

-452 LALENASS
+452 LALENSSS
-460 EIKLKKDNLGLQNLE
+460 EIKLKKNNLGLQNLE
-475 ERADFTMLKFQ
+475 EKTDFTMLKFQ

-505 KIVTKINQ
+505 KIINKINV
-513 IFNVNLTYDKTHI
+513 IFSANLSYDKNHI
-526 CSNINEIISFIE
+526 CNNINEIITFIE
-538 SKKKNIIEE
+538 NKKKNIIEE
-547 KQKIRES
+547 KQKIREN

-563 QNNNLINTKKKY
+563 QNNNVIKEKKKY
-575 LEQIKKEKND
+575 ISDLKKEKEN
-585 LITQI
+585 IINQI
-590 QNSFKEH
+590 QLSFKERG
-597 DINFE
+597 INFE
-602 DSNDLS
+602 DSDDLS
-608 QIYNLKSYVEK
+608 QIYNLKSCVEK
-619 EIANNNKIILN
+619 EISNNDKIIFSSN
-630 ANYETEFLNDFTNY
+630 FETDFLSDFIIY

-650 CKLCKSSLENDYVND
+650 CKLCKSNLDEKYINI
-665 LCEEKKNEI
+665 LTKEKKKEI
-674 ENINNN
+674 ESINSNI
-680 LEENKKKMDTNTK
+680 EQNKKKLEKNTQ
-693 TLTLINSFSDTF
+693 TLNLINSFNDIFS
-705 AKLKNISDEV
+705 KLKNIVEEID
-715 TKEESNINEIN
+715 KEENLLKEIN
-726 FTIKE
+726 FKTKD
-731 LIHKKTEFE
+731 LITKKTQYE
-740 NSSKAKTELLL
+740 NSSKAKAELLT

-764 NIYKLKNLKEEMI
+764 NIYKLKNLKEEI
-777 MQIKDLCN
+777 ISQIKDLCN

-841 IPAIDICIK
+841 IPVIDINIK

-912 VYNEK
+912 IYQEK

-922 LIQEKISQWLIK
+922 LLQEKISQWLIK

-945 LKENTSNN
+945 LKEENIPNSPDNTTNE
-953 INISNNNNST
+953 
-963 SNNTNLFNDNANNSD
+963 NTNSD
-978 NVDHDGF
+978 NKEDLVD
-985 KPINQEDFDD
+985 I
-995 LLMDLDEE
+995 LMDLDDDNEKKNKKKEE
-1003 NDNKAKKQN
+1003 KLNEN
-1012 KENNNNSNNN
+1012 KENINIDNLYEKQI
-1022 NNNLNNSNIK
+1022 NNLNNKK
-1032 SNTKD
+1032 SG
-1037 NYDNLNL
+1037 L
-1044 DNLYEQ
+1044 D
-1050 QINDLNKQKNSLE
+1050 

-1109 LVKLEQFIREHEG
+1109 LVKLEQFIKEHEG

-1162 NRLSQELKNGTY
+1162 NRLTQELKNGTY

-1231 YKGKDIKGIEIKS
+1231 YKGKDIKSIEIKS

-1312 EDNSKS
+1312 EENSKS

-1350 LGSDYCDNFWHVS
+1350 LGSDYCDNFWHVT
-1363 KNKDNFSTLSLK
+1363 KNKENFSTVALK

>member
-27 TEIKASI
+27 TEVKASI
-34 KLKFLTP
+34 KLKIVTP

-143 DLKEILKKF
+143 DLKEIGKKF
-152 KEKTKDTKTQL
+152 KEKTKELKTQL
-163 ELIHKDFDNY
+163 ELIQKDVDNY

-184 TKINELTI
+184 TKINELTV

-230 KRDEKLIQMKNILED
+230 KRDEKMIQMKNILDD

-255 IIYHNYVKSYQ
+255 MVYHNYIKNYQ
-266 EKEKLKKEG
+266 ENEKMKKEG
-275 ATQTNE
+275 PNQSNE
-281 KHNKLIYLRE
+281 KHNKLISLRE
-291 EISKV
+291 EISKI
-296 NKQKSDIEKNMI
+296 NKKKSDIEKNII

-314 KNFIQNKKEILIELK
+314 KNFIQNKKEVLLELK
-329 NMNEFEEINNLALE
+329 NMNEFEEMNNISLE
-343 SMPNNE
+343 SMNNTM
-349 IMSILNKYKSDLA
+349 IINLLQKFKNDLL

-394 NKIKEIDGLN
+394 NKIKEIEGLN
-404 LQKNELVKMLN
+404 TQKNELVKMLN
-415 NIDFNSQKLSEIEK
+415 NIDFNSQKLSDIEK
-429 NLQDEEK
+429 SLQNEEK
-436 KLSTINFD
+436 ILNKINYD

-452 LALENASS
+452 LALENSSS
-460 EIKLKKDNLGLQNLE
+460 EIKLKKNNLGLQNLE
-475 ERADFTMLKFQ
+475 EKTDFTMLKFQ

-505 KIVTKINQ
+505 KIINKMNV
-513 IFNVNLTYDKTHI
+513 IFSANLSYDKNHI
-526 CSNINEIISFIE
+526 CNNINEIITFIE
-538 SKKKNIIEE
+538 NKKKNIIEE
-547 KQKIRES
+547 KQKIREN

-563 QNNNLINTKKKY
+563 QNNNVIKEKKKY
-575 LEQIKKEKND
+575 ISDLKKEKEN
-585 LITQI
+585 IINQI
-590 QNSFKEH
+590 QLSFKERG
-597 DINFE
+597 INFE
-602 DSNDLS
+602 DSDDLS
-608 QIYNLKSYVEK
+608 QIYNLKSCVEK
-619 EIANNNKIILN
+619 EISNNDKIIFSSN
-630 ANYETEFLNDFTNY
+630 FETDFLNDFIIY

-650 CKLCKSSLENDYVND
+650 CKLCKSNLDEKYINI
-665 LCEEKKNEI
+665 LTKEKKKEI
-674 ENINNN
+674 ESINSNI
-680 LEENKKKMDTNTK
+680 EQNKKKLEKNTQ
-693 TLTLINSFSDTF
+693 TLNIINRFNDIFS
-705 AKLKNISDEV
+705 KQKNIVEEID
-715 TKEESNINEIN
+715 KEENLLKEIN
-726 FTIKE
+726 FKTKD
-731 LIHKKTEFE
+731 LITKKTQYE
-740 NSSKAKTELLL
+740 NSSKAKAELLT

-764 NIYKLKNLKEEMI
+764 NIYKLKNLKEEI
-777 MQIKDLCN
+777 ISQIKDLCN

-841 IPAIDICIK
+841 IPVIDINIK

-912 VYNEK
+912 IYQEK

-922 LIQEKISQWLIK
+922 LLQEKISQWLIK

-945 LKENTSNN
+945 LKEENIPNSPDNTTNE
-953 INISNNNNST
+953 
-963 SNNTNLFNDNANNSD
+963 NTNSD
-978 NVDHDGF
+978 NKEDLVD
-985 KPINQEDFDD
+985 I
-995 LLMDLDEE
+995 LMDLDDDNEKKNKKKEE
-1003 NDNKAKKQN
+1003 KLNEN
-1012 KENNNNSNNN
+1012 KENINIDNLYEKQI
-1022 NNNLNNSNIK
+1022 NNLNNKK
-1032 SNTKD
+1032 SG
-1037 NYDNLNL
+1037 L
-1044 DNLYEQ
+1044 D
-1050 QINDLNKQKNSLE
+1050 

-1109 LVKLEQFIREHEG
+1109 LVKLEQFIKEHEG

-1162 NRLSQELKNGTY
+1162 NRLTQELKNGTY

-1231 YKGKDIKGIEIKS
+1231 YKGKDIKSIEIKS

-1312 EDNSKS
+1312 EENSKS

-1350 LGSDYCDNFWHVS
+1350 LGSDYCDNFWHVT
-1363 KNKDNFSTLSLK
+1363 KNKENFSTVALK

>member
-1 MATAGSLPPL
+1 MATAGTLPPL

-20 DPKITGN
+20 DPKITGS
-27 TEIKASI
+27 TEIKGSI
-34 KLKFLTP
+34 KLKFVTP

-143 DLKEILKKF
+143 DLKEIGKKF
-152 KEKTKDTKTQL
+152 KEKTKDLKNQL
-163 ELIHKDFDNY
+163 ELIQKDVDNY

-184 TKINELTI
+184 SKINELTVI
-192 VGEKLDEE
+192 GEKLDEE

-230 KRDEKLIQMKNILED
+230 KRDEKLIQMKNILDD

-255 IIYHNYVKSYQ
+255 MVYHNYIKNYQ
-266 EKEKLKKEG
+266 ENEKLKKEG
-275 ATQTNE
+275 NSQNNE
-281 KHNKLIYLRE
+281 KHNKLIFLRD
-291 EISKV
+291 EISKI
-296 NKQKSDIEKNMI
+296 NKIKSDIEKNMI

-314 KNFIQNKKEILIELK
+314 KNFVSNKKEVLLELK
-329 NMNEFEEINNLALE
+329 NLNEFEDIN
-343 SMPNNE
+343 MNNISIE
-349 IMSILNKYKSDLA
+349 NMTNNMIMSILNKYKADLE

-404 LQKNELVKMLN
+404 TQKNELVKMLN
-415 NIDFNSQKLSEIEK
+415 NIDFNSQKLTDIEK
-429 NLQDEEK
+429 LLQSEEK
-436 KLSTINFD
+436 KLNSINYD
-444 IKQWQNNI
+444 IKQCQNNI
-452 LALENASS
+452 LALENSSS
-460 EIKLKKDNLGLQNLE
+460 EIKLKKNNLGLQNLE
-475 ERADFTMLKFQ
+475 EKADFTMLKFQ

-497 NKSIVEYI
+497 NKSMVEYI
-505 KIVTKINQ
+505 KIINKINQ
-513 IFNVNLTYDKTHI
+513 IFNANLSYDKNHI
-526 CSNINEIISFIE
+526 CNNINDIVIFIE
-538 SKKKNIIEE
+538 NKKKNIIEE
-547 KQKIRES
+547 KQKIREN

-563 QNNNLINTKKKY
+563 QNNNLIKQKKTY
-575 LEQIKKEKND
+575 IENLKKEKEN
-585 LITQI
+585 IISQI
-590 QNSFKEH
+590 QSNFKESG
-597 DINFE
+597 IFFE

-608 QIYNLKSYVEK
+608 QIYNLKSCVEK
-619 EIANNNKIILN
+619 EISNNDKIIFSSN
-630 ANYETEFLNDFTNY
+630 FETDFLNEYIVY

-650 CKLCKSSLENDYVND
+650 CKICKSSLDEKYINN
-665 LCEEKKNEI
+665 LTKEKKKEI
-674 ENINNN
+674 ESINSNI
-680 LEENKKKMDTNTK
+680 EKNKKKLEKNNK
-693 TLTLINSFSDTF
+693 TLNLINSFNDIFT
-705 AKLKNISDEV
+705 KLKNIVEEIE
-715 TKEESNINEIN
+715 KEENNMKEIS
-726 FTIKE
+726 FKIKD
-731 LIHKKTEFE
+731 LITKKTEFE
-740 NSSKAKTELLL
+740 NSSKTKTELLL

-764 NIYKLKNLKEEMI
+764 NIYKLKNLKEEI
-777 MQIKDLCN
+777 ILSIKDLCN

-841 IPAIDICIK
+841 IPAIDINIK

-912 VYNEK
+912 IYKEK
-917 KNNIK
+917 KDNIK
-922 LIQEKISQWLIK
+922 IIQEKISQWLIK

-945 LKENTSNN
+945 LKEDIKNN
-953 INISNNNNST
+953 NENNNNDNT
-963 SNNTNLFNDNANNSD
+963 NNTDNNTENKNKD
-978 NVDHDGF
+978 L
-985 KPINQEDFDD
+985 DD
-995 LLMDLDEE
+995 VLMDLDE
-1003 NDNKAKKQN
+1003 DNESKKKVDKN
-1012 KENNNNSNNN
+1012 KSNNN
-1022 NNNLNNSNIK
+1022 KDKENINIDELYEEIINNLNKKK
-1032 SNTKD
+1032 SG
-1037 NYDNLNL
+1037 L
-1044 DNLYEQ
+1044 D
-1050 QINDLNKQKNSLE
+1050 

-1109 LVKLEQFIREHEG
+1109 LIKLEQFIKEHEG

-1129 LATIKVTLTK
+1129 LATIKITLTK

-1153 KVEELKNNL
+1153 KIEELKNNL
-1162 NRLSQELKNGTY
+1162 NRLTQELKNGAY

-1198 ENYYEALD
+1198 ENYHEALD
-1206 QSLLKYHGKRMEEIN
+1206 QSLLKYHGRRMEEIN

-1231 YKGKDIKGIEIKS
+1231 YKGKDIKSIEIKS

-1262 TPGGNGLD
+1262 TAGGHGLD

-1312 EDNSKS
+1312 ENNSKS

-1350 LGSDYCDNFWHVS
+1350 LGSDYCDNFWHVY
-1363 KNKDNFSTLSLK
+1363 KNKENFSSLSLK

>member
-27 TEIKASI
+27 TEVKGSI
-34 KLKFLTP
+34 KLKIVTP

-46 LIVRNFQLSLKKNK
+46 LIVRNFQLSMKKNK

-143 DLKEILKKF
+143 DLKEIGKKF
-152 KEKTKDTKTQL
+152 KEKTKELKNQL
-163 ELIHKDFDNY
+163 ELMQKDVDNY

-184 TKINELTI
+184 SKINELTLI
-192 VGEKLDEE
+192 GEKLDEE

-230 KRDEKLIQMKNILED
+230 KRDEKMIQMKNILDD

-255 IIYHNYVKSYQ
+255 MVYHNYIKNYQ
-266 EKEKLKKEG
+266 ENEKMKKEG
-275 ATQTNE
+275 PSQSNE
-281 KHNKLIYLRE
+281 KHNKLIFLRE
-291 EISKV
+291 EISKI
-296 NKQKSDIEKNMI
+296 NMQKIDIEKNII

-314 KNFIQNKKEILIELK
+314 KNFIQNKKEVLLELK
-329 NMNEFEEINNLALE
+329 NMNEFEEINNMPLE
-343 SMPNNE
+343 SINNNM
-349 IMSILNKYKSDLA
+349 IINILLKYKSDLS

-394 NKIKEIDGLN
+394 NKIKEIEGLN
-404 LQKNELVKMLN
+404 TQKNELVKMLN
-415 NIDFNSQKLSEIEK
+415 NIDFNSQKLSDVEK
-429 NLQDEEK
+429 SLQNEEK
-436 KLSTINFD
+436 ILNKINYD

-452 LALENASS
+452 LALENSSS
-460 EIKLKKDNLGLQNLE
+460 EIKLKKNNLGLQNLE
-475 ERADFTMLKFQ
+475 EKADFTMLKFQ
-486 IEKLKQMNGTY
+486 IEKLKQMNIIY

-505 KIVTKINQ
+505 KIINKMNI
-513 IFNVNLTYDKTHI
+513 IFSVNLSYDKNHI
-526 CSNINEIISFIE
+526 CNNINEIISFIE
-538 SKKKNIIEE
+538 NKKKDIIEE
-547 KQKIRES
+547 KQKIREN

-563 QNNNLINTKKKY
+563 QNNNIIKEKNKY
-575 LEQIKKEKND
+575 IVNLKKEKEN
-585 LITQI
+585 IINQI
-590 QNSFKEH
+590 QQNFKEQG
-597 DINFE
+597 INFE

-608 QIYNLKSYVEK
+608 QIYNLKSCVEK
-619 EIANNNKIILN
+619 EISNNDKIIFSSN
-630 ANYETEFLNDFTNY
+630 FETDFLNDFIIY

-650 CKLCKSSLENDYVND
+650 CKICKSNLDDKYVNA
-665 LCEEKKNEI
+665 LSKEKKKEI
-674 ENINNN
+674 ESINNN
-680 LEENKKKMDTNTK
+680 IEQNKKKLEKNNK
-693 TLTLINSFSDTF
+693 ILNLINSFNDIFT
-705 AKLKNISDEV
+705 KLKNISEEIE
-715 TKEESNINEIN
+715 KEEKAMKDIN
-726 FTIKE
+726 FKIKD
-731 LIHKKTEFE
+731 LINKKSEFE

-764 NIYKLKNLKEEMI
+764 NIYKLKNLKEEI
-777 MQIKDLCN
+777 ISQIKDLCN

-808 DTVNQVLEMNKEL
+808 DTVNQVLDMNKEL
-821 INNGNKIN
+821 ISNGNKIN

-841 IPAIDICIK
+841 IPAIDINIK

-902 LNEKKKGFEK
+902 LNEKKKSFEK
-912 VYNEK
+912 IYQEK

-945 LKENTSNN
+945 LKEETNNKLNTNSNENTNSNTDNN
-953 INISNNNNST
+953 IEMK
-963 SNNTNLFNDNANNSD
+963 
-978 NVDHDGF
+978 H
-985 KPINQEDFDD
+985 QEDLDD
-995 LLMDLDEE
+995 ILMDLDED
-1003 NDNKAKKQN
+1003 NDKKNKKSKEEKIEKASKDN
-1012 KENNNNSNNN
+1012 KENINIDNLYEKQI
-1022 NNNLNNSNIK
+1022 NNLNNKK
-1032 SNTKD
+1032 SG
-1037 NYDNLNL
+1037 L
-1044 DNLYEQ
+1044 DT
-1050 QINDLNKQKNSLE
+1050 
-1063 SQLMLYNKELE
+1063 QLMLYNKELE

-1109 LVKLEQFIREHEG
+1109 LIKLEQFIKEHEG

-1162 NRLSQELKNGTY
+1162 NRLTQELKNGTY

-1198 ENYYEALD
+1198 ENYHEALD

-1231 YKGKDIKGIEIKS
+1231 YKGKDIKSIEIKS

-1262 TPGGNGLD
+1262 TPGGSGLD

-1312 EDNSKS
+1312 EENSKS

-1350 LGSDYCDNFWHVS
+1350 LGSDYCDNFWHVT
-1363 KNKDNFSTLSLK
+1363 KNKENFSTVTLK

>member
-27 TEIKASI
+27 TETKASI

-143 DLKEILKKF
+143 DLKDIGKKF
-152 KEKTKDTKTQL
+152 KEKTKDTKNSL
-163 ELIHKDFDNY
+163 ELIQKDFDNY

-184 TKINELTI
+184 AKINELTI
-192 VGEKLDEE
+192 IGTKLEEE

-230 KRDEKLIQMKNILED
+230 KRDEKMIQMKNILDD

-255 IIYHNYVKSYQ
+255 IIYHNYIKSYQ
-266 EKEKLKKEG
+266 ENEKLKKEG
-275 ATQTNE
+275 ATQSNE
-281 KHNKLIYLRE
+281 KHNKLIFLRE
-291 EISKV
+291 EISKI
-296 NKQKSDIEKNMI
+296 NQQKSDIEKNMI

-314 KNFIQNKKEILIELK
+314 KNFVQNKKEILIELK
-329 NMNEFEEINNLALE
+329 NMNEFEEMNNATLE
-343 SMPNNE
+343 SMTNEE

-404 LQKNELVKMLN
+404 VQKNELVKMLN
-415 NIDFNSQKLSEIEK
+415 NIDFNSQKLSDVEK
-429 NLQDEEK
+429 SLQEEEK
-436 KLSTINFD
+436 KLSTINSD

-452 LALENASS
+452 LALENSSS
-460 EIKLKKDNLGLQNLE
+460 EIKLKKNNLGLQNLE
-475 ERADFTMLKFQ
+475 EKTDFTMLKFQ

-513 IFNVNLTYDKTHI
+513 IFNVNLTYDKAHI
-526 CSNINEIISFIE
+526 SSNINEIISFIE

-547 KQKIRES
+547 KQKIREN

-563 QNNNLINTKKKY
+563 QNNNLISSKKIY
-575 LEQIKKEKND
+575 IENIKKEKIN
-585 LITQI
+585 LITKI
-590 QNSFKEH
+590 QNNFNEH
-597 DINFE
+597 GINFE
-602 DSNDLS
+602 DSDDLS
-608 QIYNLKSYVEK
+608 QINNLKSCVEK
-619 EIANNNKIILN
+619 EISNNDKVVYSS
-630 ANYETEFLNDFTNY
+630 NYETEFLNDFVNY

-650 CKLCKSSLENDYVND
+650 CKICKSDLDGKHINE
-665 LCEEKKNEI
+665 LCEAKKSEVQT
-674 ENINNN
+674 INDN
-680 LEENKKKMDTNTK
+680 LEENKTKLDKNKKILN
-693 TLTLINSFSDTF
+693 LINSFSDTF
-705 AKLKNISDEV
+705 AKLKNITDELK
-715 TKEESNINEIN
+715 KEESNLNEVS
-726 FTIKE
+726 FKVKE
-731 LIHKKTEFE
+731 LINKKAEFE
-740 NSSKAKTELLL
+740 NSTKKKTELLL

-764 NIYKLKNLKEEMI
+764 NIYKLKNLKEEI
-777 MQIKDLCN
+777 ILQIKDLCT

-794 PEINETVEIIVKMG
+794 PEINETVDIIVKMG
-808 DTVNQVLEMNKEL
+808 DTVNQVLDMNKEL
-821 INNGNKIN
+821 ISNGNKIN
-829 ELNHNITDKLNE
+829 ELNHNINDKLNE

-912 VYNEK
+912 IYREK

-922 LIQEKISQWLIK
+922 LVQEKISQWLIK

-945 LKENTSNN
+945 LKDEMN
-953 INISNNNNST
+953 INNNANIGNGNNNSN
-963 SNNTNLFNDNANNSD
+963 SNNTNIFNDNTNNSD
-978 NVDHDGF
+978 NIDHDKDGF

-1003 NDNKAKKQN
+1003 NDNNKARKQI
-1012 KENNNNSNNN
+1012 KENNNKNNINNEKKISNNN
-1022 NNNLNNSNIK
+1022 SEAI
-1032 SNTKD
+1032 
-1037 NYDNLNL
+1037 NL
-1044 DNLYEQ
+1044 DNLYEKQ
-1050 QINDLNKQKNSLE
+1050 TNDLNKKKSALDT
-1063 SQLMLYNKELE
+1063 QLMLYNKELE

-1162 NRLSQELKNGTY
+1162 NRLTTELKNGTY

-1249 AKTRNYNYRIVFF
+1249 AKSRNYNYRIVFF
-1262 TPGGNGLD
+1262 TAGGQGLD

-1363 KNKDNFSTLSLK
+1363 KNKENFSTLALK

>member
-27 TEIKASI
+27 TEVKASI
-34 KLKFLTP
+34 KLKIVTP

-143 DLKEILKKF
+143 DLKEIGKKF
-152 KEKTKDTKTQL
+152 KEKTKELKTQL
-163 ELIHKDFDNY
+163 ELIQKDVDNY

-184 TKINELTI
+184 SKINELTV

-230 KRDEKLIQMKNILED
+230 KRDEKMIQMKNILDD

-255 IIYHNYVKSYQ
+255 MVYHNYIKNYQ
-266 EKEKLKKEG
+266 ENEKMKKEG
-275 ATQTNE
+275 PSQSNE
-281 KHNKLIYLRE
+281 KHNKLISLRE
-291 EISKV
+291 EISKI
-296 NKQKSDIEKNMI
+296 NKKKSDIEKNII

-314 KNFIQNKKEILIELK
+314 KNFIQNKKEVLLELK
-329 NMNEFEEINNLALE
+329 NMNEFEEMNNISLE
-343 SMPNNE
+343 SMNNTM
-349 IMSILNKYKSDLA
+349 IINLLQKFKNDLL

-394 NKIKEIDGLN
+394 NKIKEIEGLN
-404 LQKNELVKMLN
+404 TQKNELVKMLN
-415 NIDFNSQKLSEIEK
+415 NIDFNSQKLSDIEK
-429 NLQDEEK
+429 SLQNEEK
-436 KLSTINFD
+436 ILNKINYD

-452 LALENASS
+452 LALENSSS
-460 EIKLKKDNLGLQNLE
+460 EIKLKKNNLGLQNLE
-475 ERADFTMLKFQ
+475 EKTDFTMLKFQ

-505 KIVTKINQ
+505 KIINKINV
-513 IFNVNLTYDKTHI
+513 IFSANLSYDKNHI
-526 CSNINEIISFIE
+526 CNNINEIITFIE
-538 SKKKNIIEE
+538 NKKKNIIEE
-547 KQKIRES
+547 KQKIREN

-563 QNNNLINTKKKY
+563 QNNNVIKEKKKY
-575 LEQIKKEKND
+575 ISDLKKEKEN
-585 LITQI
+585 IINQI
-590 QNSFKEH
+590 QLSFKERG
-597 DINFE
+597 INFE
-602 DSNDLS
+602 DIDDLS
-608 QIYNLKSYVEK
+608 QIYNLKSCVEK
-619 EIANNNKIILN
+619 EISNNDKIIFSSN
-630 ANYETEFLNDFTNY
+630 FETDFLNDFIIY

-650 CKLCKSSLENDYVND
+650 CKLCKSNLDEKYINI
-665 LCEEKKNEI
+665 LTKEKKKEI
-674 ENINNN
+674 ESINSNI
-680 LEENKKKMDTNTK
+680 EQNKKKLEKNTQ
-693 TLTLINSFSDTF
+693 TLNLINSFNDIFS
-705 AKLKNISDEV
+705 KLKNIVEEID
-715 TKEESNINEIN
+715 KEENLLKEIN
-726 FTIKE
+726 FKTKD
-731 LIHKKTEFE
+731 LITKKTQYE
-740 NSSKAKTELLL
+740 NSSKAKAELLT

-764 NIYKLKNLKEEMI
+764 NIYKLKNLKEEI
-777 MQIKDLCN
+777 ISQIKDLCN

-841 IPAIDICIK
+841 IPVIDINIK

-912 VYNEK
+912 IYQEK

-922 LIQEKISQWLIK
+922 LLQEKISQWLIK

-945 LKENTSNN
+945 LKEENIPNSPDNTTNE
-953 INISNNNNST
+953 
-963 SNNTNLFNDNANNSD
+963 NTNSD
-978 NVDHDGF
+978 NKEDLVD
-985 KPINQEDFDD
+985 I
-995 LLMDLDEE
+995 LMDLDDDNEKKNKKKEE
-1003 NDNKAKKQN
+1003 KLNEN
-1012 KENNNNSNNN
+1012 KENINIDNLYEKQI
-1022 NNNLNNSNIK
+1022 NNLNNKK
-1032 SNTKD
+1032 SG
-1037 NYDNLNL
+1037 L
-1044 DNLYEQ
+1044 D
-1050 QINDLNKQKNSLE
+1050 

-1109 LVKLEQFIREHEG
+1109 LVKLEQFIKEHEG

-1162 NRLSQELKNGTY
+1162 NRLTQELKNGTY

-1231 YKGKDIKGIEIKS
+1231 YKGKDIKSIEIKS

-1312 EDNSKS
+1312 EENSKS

-1350 LGSDYCDNFWHVS
+1350 LGSDYCDNFWHVT
-1363 KNKDNFSTLSLK
+1363 KNKENFSTVALK

>member
-1 MATAGSLPPL
+1 M
-11 SSNGKTFIN
+11 
-20 DPKITGN
+20 
-27 TEIKASI
+27 E
-34 KLKFLTP
+34 
-41 RNKDV
+41 
-46 LIVRNFQLSLKKNK
+46 
-60 YEFKR
+60 
-65 LEQVL
+65 
-70 KSINSNGELVTINST
+70 NS
-85 CMDTD
+85 
-90 KQVPLLMHASKA
+90 
-102 ILENVIFCHQEEINW
+102 
-117 PFSESGNLKKV
+117 
-128 FDEIFDTAKYTKALD
+128 
-143 DLKEILKKF
+143 
-152 KEKTKDTKTQL
+152 
-163 ELIHKDFDNY
+163 
-173 KRIQK
+173 
-178 NIEFSN
+178 
-184 TKINELTI
+184 
-192 VGEKLDEE
+192 
-200 YQDKKKD
+200 
-207 LEKLLNIEK
+207 
-216 QYTQYQ
+216 
-222 NGVNMAKT
+222 
-230 KRDEKLIQMKNILED
+230 
-245 PIFEDYTKDE
+245 
-255 IIYHNYVKSYQ
+255 
-266 EKEKLKKEG
+266 
-275 ATQTNE
+275 
-281 KHNKLIYLRE
+281 
-291 EISKV
+291 
-296 NKQKSDIEKNMI
+296 
-308 KKEQTY
+308 
-314 KNFIQNKKEILIELK
+314 
-329 NMNEFEEINNLALE
+329 
-343 SMPNNE
+343 
-349 IMSILNKYKSDLA
+349 
-362 TDENTLDEK
+362 
-371 LKQFISKVT
+371 
-380 EKENELQVNKQLYE
+380 
-394 NKIKEIDGLN
+394 
-404 LQKNELVKMLN
+404 
-415 NIDFNSQKLSEIEK
+415 
-429 NLQDEEK
+429 
-436 KLSTINFD
+436 
-444 IKQWQNNI
+444 
-452 LALENASS
+452 SS
-460 EIKLKKDNLGLQNLE
+460 EIKLKKNNLGLQNLE
-475 ERADFTMLKFQ
+475 EKTDFTMLKFQ

-505 KIVTKINQ
+505 KIITKINQ
-513 IFNVNLTYDKTHI
+513 TFNVNLIYDKTHI

-563 QNNNLINTKKKY
+563 QNNEIINKKKKY
-575 LEQIKKEKND
+575 IEQIKSEKNN
-585 LITQI
+585 LISQI
-590 QNSFKEH
+590 QKKFKEH
-597 DINFE
+597 GINFE

-608 QIYNLKSYVEK
+608 QIYNLKAFVEK
-619 EIANNNKIILN
+619 EISNNDKIIN
-630 ANYETEFLNDFTNY
+630 NGNFESDFLNDFINY
-644 IKENKK
+644 IKENQK
-650 CKLCKSSLENDYVND
+650 CKICKSTLDNEFINE
-665 LCEEKKNEI
+665 LCEEKKKEI
-674 ENINNN
+674 DNINSN
-680 LEENKKKMDTNTK
+680 LEENKKNLANNTK
-693 TLTLINSFSDTF
+693 ILTLINNFSDTF
-705 AKLKNISDEV
+705 SKLKNVSEELN
-715 TKEESNINEIN
+715 KEESNVNEIN
-726 FTIKE
+726 FKIKE

-740 NSSKAKTELLL
+740 NSSKTKNELLL

-764 NIYKLKNLKEEMI
+764 NIYKLKNLKEEI
-777 MQIKDLCN
+777 ILQIKDLCN

-821 INNGNKIN
+821 ISNGNKIN

-841 IPAIDICIK
+841 IPAIDINIK
-850 KLQNEK
+850 KLQSEK
-856 NEILA
+856 SEILA

-889 ENEREK
+889 ENERENSK
-895 SQQLLII
+895 KLLMI
-902 LNEKKKGFEK
+902 LNEKKKTFEK

-917 KNNIK
+917 KTNIK
-922 LIQEKISQWLIK
+922 LIQEKLSQWLIK

-945 LKENTSNN
+945 LKEEITTKNINSGNTSNN
-953 INISNNNNST
+953 
-963 SNNTNLFNDNANNSD
+963 SNNTNIFNDNTNNSD
-978 NVDHDGF
+978 NVDHEGL

-995 LLMDLDEE
+995 LLMDLEE
-1003 NDNKAKKQN
+1003 EDGNKVKKIN
-1012 KENNNNSNNN
+1012 KGNNNTNNKNS
-1022 NNNLNNSNIK
+1022 
-1032 SNTKD
+1032 KD
-1037 NYDNLNL
+1037 NFDNLNL

-1050 QINDLNKQKNSLE
+1050 QINDLNKQKNALD
-1063 SQLMLYNKELE
+1063 SQLMLFNKELE

-1098 NNYILFKIKSD
+1098 NNYILFKIKTD
-1109 LVKLEQFIREHEG
+1109 LVKLEQFIKEHEG

-1153 KVEELKNNL
+1153 KIEELKSNL
-1162 NRLSQELKNGTY
+1162 NRLTTELKNGTY

-1262 TPGGNGLD
+1262 TAGGNGLD

-1350 LGSDYCDNFWHVS
+1350 LGSDYCDNFWHVT
-1363 KNKDNFSTLSLK
+1363 KNKENFSTLTLK

>member
-27 TEIKASI
+27 TEVKASI
-34 KLKFLTP
+34 KLKIVTP

-143 DLKEILKKF
+143 DLKEIGKKF
-152 KEKTKDTKTQL
+152 KEKTKELKTQL
-163 ELIHKDFDNY
+163 ELIQKDVDNY

-184 TKINELTI
+184 SKINELTV

-230 KRDEKLIQMKNILED
+230 KRDEKMIQMKNILDD

-255 IIYHNYVKSYQ
+255 MVYHNYIKNYQ
-266 EKEKLKKEG
+266 ENEKMKKEG
-275 ATQTNE
+275 PSQSNE
-281 KHNKLIYLRE
+281 KHNKLISLRE
-291 EISKV
+291 EISKI
-296 NKQKSDIEKNMI
+296 NKKKSDIEKNII

-314 KNFIQNKKEILIELK
+314 KNFIQNKKEVLLELK
-329 NMNEFEEINNLALE
+329 NMNEFEEMNNISLE
-343 SMPNNE
+343 SMNNTM
-349 IMSILNKYKSDLA
+349 IINLLQKFKNDLL

-394 NKIKEIDGLN
+394 NKIKEIEGLN
-404 LQKNELVKMLN
+404 TQKNELVKMLN
-415 NIDFNSQKLSEIEK
+415 NIDFNSQKLSDIEK
-429 NLQDEEK
+429 SLQNEEK
-436 KLSTINFD
+436 ILNKINYD

-452 LALENASS
+452 LALENSSS
-460 EIKLKKDNLGLQNLE
+460 EIKLKKNNLGLQNLE
-475 ERADFTMLKFQ
+475 EKTDFTMLKFQ

-505 KIVTKINQ
+505 KIINKINV
-513 IFNVNLTYDKTHI
+513 IFSANLSYDKNHI
-526 CSNINEIISFIE
+526 CNNINEIITFIE
-538 SKKKNIIEE
+538 NKKKNIIEE
-547 KQKIRES
+547 KQKIREN

-563 QNNNLINTKKKY
+563 QNNNVIKEKKKY
-575 LEQIKKEKND
+575 ISDLKKEKEN
-585 LITQI
+585 IINQI
-590 QNSFKEH
+590 QLSFKERG
-597 DINFE
+597 INFE
-602 DSNDLS
+602 DSDDLS
-608 QIYNLKSYVEK
+608 QIYNLKSCVEK
-619 EIANNNKIILN
+619 EISNNDKIIFSSN
-630 ANYETEFLNDFTNY
+630 FETDFLNDFIIY

-650 CKLCKSSLENDYVND
+650 CKLCKSNLDEKYINI
-665 LCEEKKNEI
+665 LTKEKKKEI
-674 ENINNN
+674 ESINSNI
-680 LEENKKKMDTNTK
+680 EQNKKKLEKNTQ
-693 TLTLINSFSDTF
+693 TLNLINSFNDIFS
-705 AKLKNISDEV
+705 KLKNIVEEID
-715 TKEESNINEIN
+715 KEENLLKEIN
-726 FTIKE
+726 FKTKD
-731 LIHKKTEFE
+731 LITKKTQYE
-740 NSSKAKTELLL
+740 NSSKAKAELLT

-764 NIYKLKNLKEEMI
+764 NIYKLKNLKEEI
-777 MQIKDLCN
+777 ISQIKDLCN

-841 IPAIDICIK
+841 IPVIDINIK

-912 VYNEK
+912 IYQEK

-922 LIQEKISQWLIK
+922 LLQEKISQWLIK

-945 LKENTSNN
+945 LKEENIPNSPDNTTNE
-953 INISNNNNST
+953 
-963 SNNTNLFNDNANNSD
+963 NTNSD
-978 NVDHDGF
+978 NKEDLVD
-985 KPINQEDFDD
+985 I
-995 LLMDLDEE
+995 LMDLDDDNEKKNKKKEE
-1003 NDNKAKKQN
+1003 KLNEN
-1012 KENNNNSNNN
+1012 KENINIDNLYEKQI
-1022 NNNLNNSNIK
+1022 NNLNNKK
-1032 SNTKD
+1032 SG
-1037 NYDNLNL
+1037 L
-1044 DNLYEQ
+1044 D
-1050 QINDLNKQKNSLE
+1050 

-1109 LVKLEQFIREHEG
+1109 LVKLEQFIKEHEG

-1162 NRLSQELKNGTY
+1162 NRLTQELKNGTY

-1231 YKGKDIKGIEIKS
+1231 YKGKDIKSIEIKS

-1312 EDNSKS
+1312 EENSKS

-1350 LGSDYCDNFWHVS
+1350 LGSDYCDNFWHVT
-1363 KNKDNFSTLSLK
+1363 KNKENFSTVTLK

>member
-27 TEIKASI
+27 TEVKASI
-34 KLKFLTP
+34 KLKIVTP

-143 DLKEILKKF
+143 DLKEIGKKF
-152 KEKTKDTKTQL
+152 KEKTKELKSQL
-163 ELIHKDFDNY
+163 ELIQKDVDNY

-184 TKINELTI
+184 SKINELTV

-230 KRDEKLIQMKNILED
+230 KRDEKMIQMKNILDD

-255 IIYHNYVKSYQ
+255 MVYHNYIKNYQ
-266 EKEKLKKEG
+266 ENEKLKKEG
-275 ATQTNE
+275 PSQSSE
-281 KHNKLIYLRE
+281 KHNKLIFLRE
-291 EISKV
+291 EISKI
-296 NKQKSDIEKNMI
+296 NKQKNDIEKNII

-314 KNFIQNKKEILIELK
+314 KNFIQNKKEVLIELK
-329 NMNEFEEINNLALE
+329 NMNEFEEINNMSLE
-343 SMPNNE
+343 SLNNNM
-349 IMSILNKYKSDLA
+349 IINILQKYKSDLS

-394 NKIKEIDGLN
+394 NKIKEIEGLN
-404 LQKNELVKMLN
+404 TQKNELVKMLN
-415 NIDFNSQKLSEIEK
+415 NIDFNSQKLSDIEK
-429 NLQDEEK
+429 SLQNEEK
-436 KLSTINFD
+436 ILNKINYD

-460 EIKLKKDNLGLQNLE
+460 EIKLKKNNLGLQNLE
-475 ERADFTMLKFQ
+475 EKADFTMLKFQ

-505 KIVTKINQ
+505 KIINKMNA
-513 IFNVNLTYDKTHI
+513 IFNVNLNYDKNHI
-526 CSNINEIISFIE
+526 CNNINEIIYFIE

-547 KQKIRES
+547 KQKIREN

-563 QNNNLINTKKKY
+563 QNNNIIKEKNKYIIN
-575 LEQIKKEKND
+575 LKKEKEN
-585 LITQI
+585 IINQI
-590 QNSFKEH
+590 QLNFKEQG
-597 DINFE
+597 INFE

-608 QIYNLKSYVEK
+608 QIYNLKSCVEK
-619 EIANNNKIILN
+619 EISNNDKIIFSSN
-630 ANYETEFLNDFTNY
+630 FETDFLNDFIIY
-644 IKENKK
+644 IKEYKK
-650 CKLCKSSLENDYVND
+650 CKVCKSNLDDKYVNI
-665 LCEEKKNEI
+665 LAKEKKKEI
-674 ENINNN
+674 ESINSD
-680 LEENKKKMDTNTK
+680 LEQNKKKLEKNNK
-693 TLTLINSFSDTF
+693 ILNLINSFNDIFT
-705 AKLKNISDEV
+705 KLKNICEEIE
-715 TKEESNINEIN
+715 KEENAMKDIN
-726 FTIKE
+726 FKIKN
-731 LIHKKTEFE
+731 LMNKKSEFE
-740 NSSKAKTELLL
+740 NTSKAKTELLL
-751 SMEEITN
+751 SMEEITS

-764 NIYKLKNLKEEMI
+764 NIYKLKNLKEEI
-777 MQIKDLCN
+777 ISQIKDLCN

-808 DTVNQVLEMNKEL
+808 DTVNQVLDMNKEL

-841 IPAIDICIK
+841 IPAIDINIK

-912 VYNEK
+912 IYQEK

-945 LKENTSNN
+945 LKEETNIKNTNTNSNDGTINENTNSNTDNN
-953 INISNNNNST
+953 IEMKH
-963 SNNTNLFNDNANNSD
+963 ANQD
-978 NVDHDGF
+978 L
-985 KPINQEDFDD
+985 DD
-995 LLMDLDEE
+995 ILMDLDDDNDKKNKKMKEE
-1003 NDNKAKKQN
+1003 KIN
-1012 KENNNNSNNN
+1012 KENTKENKENINIDNLYETQI
-1022 NNNLNNSNIK
+1022 NNLNNKK
-1032 SNTKD
+1032 SG
-1037 NYDNLNL
+1037 L
-1044 DNLYEQ
+1044 DT
-1050 QINDLNKQKNSLE
+1050 
-1063 SQLMLYNKELE
+1063 QLMLYNKELE

-1109 LVKLEQFIREHEG
+1109 LVKLEQFIKEHEG

-1162 NRLSQELKNGTY
+1162 NRLTQELKNGTY

-1185 LNYIASIQTQKEI
+1185 LNYIAAIQTQKEI

-1231 YKGKDIKGIEIKS
+1231 YKGKDIKSIEIKS

-1312 EDNSKS
+1312 EENSKS

-1350 LGSDYCDNFWHVS
+1350 LGSDYCDNFWHIT
-1363 KNKDNFSTLSLK
+1363 KNKENFSTVALK

>member
-27 TEIKASI
+27 TEVKASI
-34 KLKFLTP
+34 KLKIVTP

-143 DLKEILKKF
+143 DLKEIGKKF
-152 KEKTKDTKTQL
+152 KEKTKELKSQL
-163 ELIHKDFDNY
+163 ELIQKDVDNY

-184 TKINELTI
+184 SKINELTV

-230 KRDEKLIQMKNILED
+230 KRDEKMIQMKNILDD

-255 IIYHNYVKSYQ
+255 MVYHNYIKNYQ
-266 EKEKLKKEG
+266 ENEKLKKEG
-275 ATQTNE
+275 PSQSSE
-281 KHNKLIYLRE
+281 KHNKLIFLRE
-291 EISKV
+291 EISKI
-296 NKQKSDIEKNMI
+296 NKQKNDIEKNII

-314 KNFIQNKKEILIELK
+314 KNFIQNKKEVLIELK
-329 NMNEFEEINNLALE
+329 NMNEFEEINNMSLE
-343 SMPNNE
+343 SLNNNM
-349 IMSILNKYKSDLA
+349 IINILQKYKSDLS

-394 NKIKEIDGLN
+394 NKIKEIEGLN
-404 LQKNELVKMLN
+404 TQKNELVKMLN
-415 NIDFNSQKLSEIEK
+415 NIDFNSQKLSDIEK
-429 NLQDEEK
+429 SLQNEEK
-436 KLSTINFD
+436 ILNKINYD

-460 EIKLKKDNLGLQNLE
+460 EIKLKKNNLGLQNLE
-475 ERADFTMLKFQ
+475 EKADFTMLKFQ

-505 KIVTKINQ
+505 KIINKMNA
-513 IFNVNLTYDKTHI
+513 IFNVNLNYDKNHI
-526 CSNINEIISFIE
+526 CNNINEIISFIE

-547 KQKIRES
+547 KQKIREN

-563 QNNNLINTKKKY
+563 QNNNMIKEKRNYIND
-575 LEQIKKEKND
+575 LKKEKEN
-585 LITQI
+585 IINQI
-590 QNSFKEH
+590 QTNFKERG
-597 DINFE
+597 INFE

-608 QIYNLKSYVEK
+608 QIYNLKSCLEK
-619 EIANNNKIILN
+619 EISNNDKIIFSSN
-630 ANYETEFLNDFTNY
+630 FEADFLNDFIVY
-644 IKENKK
+644 IKEYKK
-650 CKLCKSSLENDYVND
+650 CKICKSSLDDKYINS
-665 LCEEKKNEI
+665 LTKEKKKEI
-674 ENINNN
+674 ESINNN
-680 LEENKKKMDTNTK
+680 IEQNKKKLEKNNQ
-693 TLTLINSFSDTF
+693 TLNLINSFNDIFT
-705 AKLKNISDEV
+705 KLKSIVEEID
-715 TKEESNINEIN
+715 KEEKLMKDIN
-726 FTIKE
+726 FKIKD
-731 LIHKKTEFE
+731 LINKKTQFE
-740 NSSKAKTELLL
+740 NSSKIKTELLL

-764 NIYKLKNLKEEMI
+764 NIYKLKNLKEEI
-777 MQIKDLCN
+777 ISQIKDLCN

-808 DTVNQVLEMNKEL
+808 DTVNQVLDMNKEL

-841 IPAIDICIK
+841 IPAIDINIK

-912 VYNEK
+912 IYQEK

-945 LKENTSNN
+945 LKEETNIKNTNTNSNDGTINENTNSNTDNN
-953 INISNNNNST
+953 IEMK
-963 SNNTNLFNDNANNSD
+963 
-978 NVDHDGF
+978 H
-985 KPINQEDFDD
+985 QEDLDD
-995 LLMDLDEE
+995 ILMDLDED
-1003 NDNKAKKQN
+1003 NDKKNKKSKEEKVEKDSKSN
-1012 KENNNNSNNN
+1012 KENINIDNLYEKQI
-1022 NNNLNNSNIK
+1022 NNLNNKK
-1032 SNTKD
+1032 SG
-1037 NYDNLNL
+1037 L
-1044 DNLYEQ
+1044 DT
-1050 QINDLNKQKNSLE
+1050 
-1063 SQLMLYNKELE
+1063 QLMLYNKELE

-1109 LVKLEQFIREHEG
+1109 LIKLEQFIKEHEG

-1162 NRLSQELKNGTY
+1162 NRLTQELKNGTY

-1198 ENYYEALD
+1198 ENYHEALD

-1231 YKGKDIKGIEIKS
+1231 YKGKDIKSIEIKS

-1262 TPGGNGLD
+1262 TPGGSGLD

-1312 EDNSKS
+1312 EENSKS

-1350 LGSDYCDNFWHVS
+1350 LGSDYCDNFWHVT
-1363 KNKDNFSTLSLK
+1363 KNKENFSTVTLK

>member
-27 TEIKASI
+27 TEVKGSI
-34 KLKFLTP
+34 KLKIVTP

-46 LIVRNFQLSLKKNK
+46 LIVRNFQLSMKKNK

-143 DLKEILKKF
+143 DLKEIGKKF
-152 KEKTKDTKTQL
+152 KEKTKELKNQL
-163 ELIHKDFDNY
+163 ELMQKDVDNY

-184 TKINELTI
+184 SKINELTLI
-192 VGEKLDEE
+192 GEKLDEE

-230 KRDEKLIQMKNILED
+230 KRDEKMIQMKNILDD

-255 IIYHNYVKSYQ
+255 IVYHNYIKNYQ
-266 EKEKLKKEG
+266 ENEKMKKEG
-275 ATQTNE
+275 PSQSNE
-281 KHNKLIYLRE
+281 KHNKLIFLRE
-291 EISKV
+291 EISKI
-296 NKQKSDIEKNMI
+296 NMQKNDIEKNII

-314 KNFIQNKKEILIELK
+314 KNFIQNKKEVLLELK
-329 NMNEFEEINNLALE
+329 NMNEFEEINNMPLE
-343 SMPNNE
+343 SINNNM
-349 IMSILNKYKSDLA
+349 IINILLKYKSDLS

-394 NKIKEIDGLN
+394 NKIKEIEGLN
-404 LQKNELVKMLN
+404 TQKNELVKMLN
-415 NIDFNSQKLSEIEK
+415 NIDFNSQKLSDVEK
-429 NLQDEEK
+429 SLQNEEK
-436 KLSTINFD
+436 ILNKINYD

-452 LALENASS
+452 LALENSSS
-460 EIKLKKDNLGLQNLE
+460 EIKLKKNNLGLQNLE
-475 ERADFTMLKFQ
+475 EKADFTMLKFQ
-486 IEKLKQMNGTY
+486 IEKLKQMNIIY

-505 KIVTKINQ
+505 KIINKMNI
-513 IFNVNLTYDKTHI
+513 IFSVNLSYDKNHI
-526 CSNINEIISFIE
+526 CNNINEIISFIE
-538 SKKKNIIEE
+538 NKKKDIIEE
-547 KQKIRES
+547 KQKIREN

-563 QNNNLINTKKKY
+563 QNNNIIKEKNKY
-575 LEQIKKEKND
+575 IVNLKKEKEN
-585 LITQI
+585 IINQI
-590 QNSFKEH
+590 QQNFKEQG
-597 DINFE
+597 INFE

-608 QIYNLKSYVEK
+608 QIYNLKSCVEK
-619 EIANNNKIILN
+619 EISNNDKIIFSSN
-630 ANYETEFLNDFTNY
+630 FETDFLNDFIIY

-650 CKLCKSSLENDYVND
+650 CKICKSNLDDKYVNA
-665 LCEEKKNEI
+665 LSKEKKKEI
-674 ENINNN
+674 ESINNN
-680 LEENKKKMDTNTK
+680 IEQNKKKLEKNNK
-693 TLTLINSFSDTF
+693 ILNLINSFNDIFT
-705 AKLKNISDEV
+705 KLKNISEEIE
-715 TKEESNINEIN
+715 KEEKAMKDIN
-726 FTIKE
+726 FKIKD
-731 LIHKKTEFE
+731 LINKKSEFE

-764 NIYKLKNLKEEMI
+764 NIYKLKNLKEEI
-777 MQIKDLCN
+777 ISQIKDLCN

-808 DTVNQVLEMNKEL
+808 DTVNQVLDMNKEL

-841 IPAIDICIK
+841 IPAIDINIK

-902 LNEKKKGFEK
+902 LNEKKKSFEK
-912 VYNEK
+912 IYQEK

-945 LKENTSNN
+945 LKEETNNKLNTNSNENTNSNTDNN
-953 INISNNNNST
+953 IEMK
-963 SNNTNLFNDNANNSD
+963 
-978 NVDHDGF
+978 H
-985 KPINQEDFDD
+985 QEDLDD
-995 LLMDLDEE
+995 ILMDLDED
-1003 NDNKAKKQN
+1003 NDKKNKKSKEEKIEKVSKDN
-1012 KENNNNSNNN
+1012 KENINIDNLYEKQI
-1022 NNNLNNSNIK
+1022 NNLNNKK
-1032 SNTKD
+1032 SG
-1037 NYDNLNL
+1037 L
-1044 DNLYEQ
+1044 DT
-1050 QINDLNKQKNSLE
+1050 
-1063 SQLMLYNKELE
+1063 QLMLYNKELE

-1109 LVKLEQFIREHEG
+1109 LIKLEQFIKEHEG

-1162 NRLSQELKNGTY
+1162 NRLTQELKNGTY

-1198 ENYYEALD
+1198 ENYHEALD

-1231 YKGKDIKGIEIKS
+1231 YKGKDIKSIEIKS

-1262 TPGGNGLD
+1262 TPGGSGLD

-1312 EDNSKS
+1312 EENSKS

-1350 LGSDYCDNFWHVS
+1350 LGSDYCDNFWHVT
-1363 KNKDNFSTLSLK
+1363 KNKENFSTVTLK

>member
-27 TEIKASI
+27 TEVKASI
-34 KLKFLTP
+34 KLKIVTP

-143 DLKEILKKF
+143 DLKEIGKKF
-152 KEKTKDTKTQL
+152 KEKTKELKTQL
-163 ELIHKDFDNY
+163 ELIQKDVDNY

-184 TKINELTI
+184 SKINELTV

-230 KRDEKLIQMKNILED
+230 KRDEKMIQMKNILDD

-255 IIYHNYVKSYQ
+255 MVYHNYIKNYQ
-266 EKEKLKKEG
+266 ENEKMKKEG
-275 ATQTNE
+275 PSQSNE
-281 KHNKLIYLRE
+281 KHNKLISLRE
-291 EISKV
+291 EISKI
-296 NKQKSDIEKNMI
+296 NKKKSDIEKNII

-314 KNFIQNKKEILIELK
+314 KNFIQNKKEVLLELK
-329 NMNEFEEINNLALE
+329 NMNEFEEMNNISLE
-343 SMPNNE
+343 SMNNTM
-349 IMSILNKYKSDLA
+349 IINLLQKFKNDLL

-394 NKIKEIDGLN
+394 NKIKEIEGLN
-404 LQKNELVKMLN
+404 TQKNELVKMLN
-415 NIDFNSQKLSEIEK
+415 NIDFNSQKLSDIEK
-429 NLQDEEK
+429 SLQNEEK
-436 KLSTINFD
+436 ILNKINYD

-452 LALENASS
+452 LALENSSS
-460 EIKLKKDNLGLQNLE
+460 EIKLKKNNLGLQNLE
-475 ERADFTMLKFQ
+475 EKTDFTMLKFQ

-505 KIVTKINQ
+505 KIINKMNV
-513 IFNVNLTYDKTHI
+513 IFSANLSYDKNHI
-526 CSNINEIISFIE
+526 CNNINEIITFIE
-538 SKKKNIIEE
+538 NKKKNIIEE
-547 KQKIRES
+547 KQKIREN

-563 QNNNLINTKKKY
+563 QNNNVIKEKKKY
-575 LEQIKKEKND
+575 ISDLKKEKEN
-585 LITQI
+585 IINQI
-590 QNSFKEH
+590 QLSFKERG
-597 DINFE
+597 INFE
-602 DSNDLS
+602 DSDDLS
-608 QIYNLKSYVEK
+608 QIYNLKSCVEK
-619 EIANNNKIILN
+619 EISNNDKIIFSSN
-630 ANYETEFLNDFTNY
+630 FETDFLSDFIIY

-650 CKLCKSSLENDYVND
+650 CKLCKSNLDEKYINI
-665 LCEEKKNEI
+665 LTKEKKKEI
-674 ENINNN
+674 ESINSNI
-680 LEENKKKMDTNTK
+680 EQNKKKLEKNTQ
-693 TLTLINSFSDTF
+693 TLNLINSFNDIFS
-705 AKLKNISDEV
+705 KLKNIVEEID
-715 TKEESNINEIN
+715 KEENLLKEIN
-726 FTIKE
+726 FKTKD
-731 LIHKKTEFE
+731 LITKKTQYE
-740 NSSKAKTELLL
+740 NSSKAKAELLT

-764 NIYKLKNLKEEMI
+764 NIYKLKNLKEEI
-777 MQIKDLCN
+777 ISQIKDLCN

-841 IPAIDICIK
+841 IPVIDINIK

-912 VYNEK
+912 IYQEK

-922 LIQEKISQWLIK
+922 LLQEKISQWLIK

-945 LKENTSNN
+945 LKEENIPNSPDNTTNE
-953 INISNNNNST
+953 
-963 SNNTNLFNDNANNSD
+963 NTNSD
-978 NVDHDGF
+978 NKEDLVD
-985 KPINQEDFDD
+985 I
-995 LLMDLDEE
+995 LMDLDDDNEKKNKKKEE
-1003 NDNKAKKQN
+1003 KLNEN
-1012 KENNNNSNNN
+1012 KENINIDNLYEKQI
-1022 NNNLNNSNIK
+1022 NNLNNKK
-1032 SNTKD
+1032 SG
-1037 NYDNLNL
+1037 L
-1044 DNLYEQ
+1044 D
-1050 QINDLNKQKNSLE
+1050 

-1109 LVKLEQFIREHEG
+1109 LVKLEQFIKEHEG

-1162 NRLSQELKNGTY
+1162 NRLTQELKNGTY

-1231 YKGKDIKGIEIKS
+1231 YKGKDIKSIEIKS

-1312 EDNSKS
+1312 EENSKS

-1350 LGSDYCDNFWHVS
+1350 LGSDYCDNFWHVT
-1363 KNKDNFSTLSLK
+1363 KNKENFSTVALK

>member
-27 TEIKASI
+27 TEVKASI
-34 KLKFLTP
+34 KLKIVTP

-143 DLKEILKKF
+143 DLKEIGKKF
-152 KEKTKDTKTQL
+152 KEKTKELKTQL
-163 ELIHKDFDNY
+163 ELIQKDVDNY

-184 TKINELTI
+184 SKINELTV

-230 KRDEKLIQMKNILED
+230 KRDEKMIQMKNILDD

-255 IIYHNYVKSYQ
+255 MVYHNYIKNYQ
-266 EKEKLKKEG
+266 ENEKMKKEG
-275 ATQTNE
+275 PNQSNE
-281 KHNKLIYLRE
+281 KHNKLISLRE
-291 EISKV
+291 EISKI
-296 NKQKSDIEKNMI
+296 NKKKSDIEKNII

-314 KNFIQNKKEILIELK
+314 KNFIQNKKEVLLELK
-329 NMNEFEEINNLALE
+329 NMNEFEEMNNISLE
-343 SMPNNE
+343 SMNNTM
-349 IMSILNKYKSDLA
+349 IINLLQKFKNDLL

-394 NKIKEIDGLN
+394 NKIKEIEGLN
-404 LQKNELVKMLN
+404 TQKNELVKMLN
-415 NIDFNSQKLSEIEK
+415 NIDFNSQKLSDIEK
-429 NLQDEEK
+429 SLQNEEK
-436 KLSTINFD
+436 ILNKINYD

-452 LALENASS
+452 LALENSSS
-460 EIKLKKDNLGLQNLE
+460 EIKLKKNNLGLQNLE
-475 ERADFTMLKFQ
+475 EKTDFTMLKFQ

-505 KIVTKINQ
+505 KIINKINV
-513 IFNVNLTYDKTHI
+513 IFSANLSYDKNHI
-526 CSNINEIISFIE
+526 CNNINEIITFIE
-538 SKKKNIIEE
+538 NKKKNIIEE
-547 KQKIRES
+547 KQKIREN

-563 QNNNLINTKKKY
+563 QNNNVIKEKKKY
-575 LEQIKKEKND
+575 ISDLKKEKEN
-585 LITQI
+585 IINQI
-590 QNSFKEH
+590 QLSFKERG
-597 DINFE
+597 INFE
-602 DSNDLS
+602 NSDDLS
-608 QIYNLKSYVEK
+608 QIYNLKSCVEK
-619 EIANNNKIILN
+619 EISNNDKIIFSSN
-630 ANYETEFLNDFTNY
+630 FETDFLNDFIIY

-650 CKLCKSSLENDYVND
+650 CKLCKSNLDEKYINI
-665 LCEEKKNEI
+665 LTKEKKKEI
-674 ENINNN
+674 ESINSNI
-680 LEENKKKMDTNTK
+680 EQNKKKLEKNTQ
-693 TLTLINSFSDTF
+693 TLNLINSFNDIFS
-705 AKLKNISDEV
+705 KLKNIVEEID
-715 TKEESNINEIN
+715 KEENLLKEIN
-726 FTIKE
+726 FKTKD
-731 LIHKKTEFE
+731 LITKKTQYE
-740 NSSKAKTELLL
+740 NSSKAKAELLT

-764 NIYKLKNLKEEMI
+764 NIYKLKNLKEEI
-777 MQIKDLCN
+777 ISQIKDLCN

-841 IPAIDICIK
+841 IPVIDINIK

-912 VYNEK
+912 IYQEK

-922 LIQEKISQWLIK
+922 LLQEKISQWLIK

-945 LKENTSNN
+945 LKEENIPNSPDNTTNE
-953 INISNNNNST
+953 
-963 SNNTNLFNDNANNSD
+963 NTNSD
-978 NVDHDGF
+978 NKEDLVD
-985 KPINQEDFDD
+985 I
-995 LLMDLDEE
+995 LMDLDDDNEKKNKKKEE
-1003 NDNKAKKQN
+1003 KLNEN
-1012 KENNNNSNNN
+1012 KENINIDNLYEKQI
-1022 NNNLNNSNIK
+1022 NNLNNKK
-1032 SNTKD
+1032 SG
-1037 NYDNLNL
+1037 L
-1044 DNLYEQ
+1044 D
-1050 QINDLNKQKNSLE
+1050 

-1109 LVKLEQFIREHEG
+1109 LVKLEQFIKEHEG

-1162 NRLSQELKNGTY
+1162 NRLTQELKNGTY

-1231 YKGKDIKGIEIKS
+1231 YKGKDIKSIEIKS

-1312 EDNSKS
+1312 EENSKS

-1350 LGSDYCDNFWHVS
+1350 LGSDYCDNFWHVT
-1363 KNKDNFSTLSLK
+1363 KNKENFSTVALK

>member
-1 MATAGSLPPL
+1 MATAGTLPPL

-27 TEIKASI
+27 TEVKASI

-128 FDEIFDTAKYTKALD
+128 FDEIFDTAKYTKALE

-152 KEKTKDTKTQL
+152 KEKTKDTKTSL
-163 ELIHKDFDNY
+163 ELIQKDVDNY

-192 VGEKLDEE
+192 IGRKLDEE

-255 IIYHNYVKSYQ
+255 IVYHNYVKSYQ
-266 EKEKLKKEG
+266 ENEKMKKEG
-275 ATQTNE
+275 ASQNNE
-281 KHNKLIYLRE
+281 KHNKLIFLRE

-296 NKQKSDIEKNMI
+296 NKLKSDIEKNMI

-314 KNFIQNKKEILIELK
+314 KNFVQNKKDILVELK
-329 NMNEFEEINNLALE
+329 NMNEFEEITLTLE
-343 SMPNNE
+343 SMTNNE
-349 IMSILNKYKSDLA
+349 IMSILNKYKSDLI

-394 NKIKEIDGLN
+394 NKLKDIDGLN
-404 LQKNELVKMLN
+404 SQKNELVKMLN
-415 NIDFNSQKLSEIEK
+415 NIDFNSQKLSEIEQ
-429 NLQDEEK
+429 NLQNEEK

-452 LALENASS
+452 LALENSSS
-460 EIKLKKDNLGLQNLE
+460 EIKLKKSNLGLQNLE
-475 ERADFTMLKFQ
+475 DKTDFTMLKFQ

-497 NKSIVEYI
+497 NKSIIEYI
-505 KIVTKINQ
+505 KIITKINQ
-513 IFNVNLTYDKTHI
+513 TFNVNLTYDKAHI

-563 QNNNLINTKKKY
+563 QNNNLISIKKKY
-575 LEQIKKEKND
+575 IEQLKIEKNT
-585 LITQI
+585 LISQI
-590 QNSFKEH
+590 QQNFKEH
-597 DINFE
+597 GINFE

-619 EIANNNKIILN
+619 EISNNDKIIN
-630 ANYETEFLNDFTNY
+630 NGNYESNFLFEFIAY
-644 IKENKK
+644 IKDNKK
-650 CKLCKSSLENDYVND
+650 CKICNSSLKSDYINH
-665 LCEEKKNEI
+665 LCEEKKSEI

-680 LEENKKKMDTNTK
+680 LEESKKKLETNTK
-693 TLTLINSFSDTF
+693 TLNLINSFSDIFT
-705 AKLKNISDEV
+705 KLKNV
-715 TKEESNINEIN
+715 TEELIKEENYVNETN
-726 FTIKE
+726 FKIKE
-731 LIHKKTEFE
+731 LINKKSEFD

-764 NIYKLKNLKEEMI
+764 NIYKLKNLKEEI
-777 MQIKDLCN
+777 ILQIKDLCN

-821 INNGNKIN
+821 ISNGNKIN

-841 IPAIDICIK
+841 IPAIDINIK
-850 KLQNEK
+850 KLQSEK
-856 NEILA
+856 SEILA

-889 ENEREK
+889 ENEREN
-895 SQQLLII
+895 SQKLLII
-902 LNEKKKGFEK
+902 LNEKKKTFEK

-917 KNNIK
+917 KSNIK

-939 DELYKS
+939 DELFKV
-945 LKENTSNN
+945 LKEDTF
-953 INISNNNNST
+953 INNNNNVKINI
-963 SNNTNLFNDNANNSD
+963 NNNGNIFTDNTNNSD
-978 NVDHDGF
+978 NGDHDGM
-985 KPINQEDFDD
+985 KPMNQEDFDD

-1003 NDNKAKKQN
+1003 NDNKPKKQN
-1012 KENNNNSNNN
+1012 KENNNQK
-1022 NNNLNNSNIK
+1022 NIK
-1032 SNTKD
+1032 
-1037 NYDNLNL
+1037 YDNVNL

-1050 QINDLNKQKNSLE
+1050 QINDLNKQKNSLDT
-1063 SQLMLYNKELE
+1063 QLLLYNKELE

-1109 LVKLEQFIREHEG
+1109 LVKLEQFIKEHEG
-1122 KLKDGSK
+1122 KLKDGTK

-1139 KVEELSNTINKNIG
+1139 KVEELSNNINKNIG
-1153 KVEELKNNL
+1153 KIEELKNNL

-1244 DFEKS
+1244 DFEKT

-1262 TPGGNGLD
+1262 TANGAGLD

-1363 KNKDNFSTLSLK
+1363 KNKDNFSTLQLK

>member
-1 MATAGSLPPL
+1 MATAGTLPPL

-20 DPKITGN
+20 DPKITGS
-27 TEIKASI
+27 TEIKGSI
-34 KLKFLTP
+34 KLKFVTP

-143 DLKEILKKF
+143 DLKEIGKKF
-152 KEKTKDTKTQL
+152 KEKTKDLKNQL
-163 ELIHKDFDNY
+163 ELIQKDVDNY

-184 TKINELTI
+184 SKINELTVI
-192 VGEKLDEE
+192 GEKLDEE

-230 KRDEKLIQMKNILED
+230 KRDEKLIQMKNILDD

-255 IIYHNYVKSYQ
+255 MVYHNYIKNYQ
-266 EKEKLKKEG
+266 ENEKLKKEG
-275 ATQTNE
+275 NSQNNE
-281 KHNKLIYLRE
+281 KHNKLIFLRD
-291 EISKV
+291 EISKI
-296 NKQKSDIEKNMI
+296 NKIKSDIEKNMI

-314 KNFIQNKKEILIELK
+314 KNFVSNKKEVLLELK
-329 NMNEFEEINNLALE
+329 NLNEFEDIN
-343 SMPNNE
+343 MNNISIE
-349 IMSILNKYKSDLA
+349 NMTNNMIMSILNKYKADLE

-404 LQKNELVKMLN
+404 TQKNELVKMLN
-415 NIDFNSQKLSEIEK
+415 NIDFNSQKLTDIEK
-429 NLQDEEK
+429 LLQSEEK
-436 KLSTINFD
+436 KLNSINYD
-444 IKQWQNNI
+444 IKQCQNNI
-452 LALENASS
+452 LALENSSS
-460 EIKLKKDNLGLQNLE
+460 EIKLKKNNLGLQNLE
-475 ERADFTMLKFQ
+475 EKADFTMLKFQ

-497 NKSIVEYI
+497 NKSMVEYI
-505 KIVTKINQ
+505 KIINKINQ
-513 IFNVNLTYDKTHI
+513 IFNANLSYDKNHI
-526 CSNINEIISFIE
+526 CNNINDIVIFIE
-538 SKKKNIIEE
+538 NKKKNIIEE
-547 KQKIRES
+547 KQKIREN

-563 QNNNLINTKKKY
+563 QNNNLIKQKKTY
-575 LEQIKKEKND
+575 IENLKKEKEN
-585 LITQI
+585 IISQI
-590 QNSFKEH
+590 QSNFKESG
-597 DINFE
+597 IFFE

-608 QIYNLKSYVEK
+608 QIYNLKSCVEK
-619 EIANNNKIILN
+619 EISSNDKIIFSSN
-630 ANYETEFLNDFTNY
+630 FETDFLNEYIVY

-650 CKLCKSSLENDYVND
+650 CKICKSSLDEKYINN
-665 LCEEKKNEI
+665 LTKEKKKEI
-674 ENINNN
+674 ESINSNI
-680 LEENKKKMDTNTK
+680 EKNKKKLEKNNK
-693 TLTLINSFSDTF
+693 TLNLINSFNDIFT
-705 AKLKNISDEV
+705 KLKNIVEEIE
-715 TKEESNINEIN
+715 KEENNMKEIS
-726 FTIKE
+726 FKIKD
-731 LIHKKTEFE
+731 LITKKTEFE
-740 NSSKAKTELLL
+740 NSSKTKTELLL

-764 NIYKLKNLKEEMI
+764 NIYKLKNLKEEI
-777 MQIKDLCN
+777 ILSIKDLCN

-841 IPAIDICIK
+841 IPAIDINIK

-895 SQQLLII
+895 SQLKI
-902 LNEKKKGFEK
+902 
-912 VYNEK
+912 
-917 KNNIK
+917 
-922 LIQEKISQWLIK
+922 IQEKISQWLIK

-945 LKENTSNN
+945 LKEDIKNN
-953 INISNNNNST
+953 NENNNNDNT
-963 SNNTNLFNDNANNSD
+963 NNTDNNTENKNKD
-978 NVDHDGF
+978 L
-985 KPINQEDFDD
+985 DD
-995 LLMDLDEE
+995 VLMDLDE
-1003 NDNKAKKQN
+1003 DNESKKKVDKN
-1012 KENNNNSNNN
+1012 KSNNN
-1022 NNNLNNSNIK
+1022 KDKENINIDELYEEIINNLNKKK
-1032 SNTKD
+1032 SG
-1037 NYDNLNL
+1037 L
-1044 DNLYEQ
+1044 D
-1050 QINDLNKQKNSLE
+1050 

-1109 LVKLEQFIREHEG
+1109 LIKLEQFIKEHEG

-1129 LATIKVTLTK
+1129 LATIKITLTK

-1153 KVEELKNNL
+1153 KIEELKNNL
-1162 NRLSQELKNGTY
+1162 NRLTQELKNGAY

-1198 ENYYEALD
+1198 ENYHEALD
-1206 QSLLKYHGKRMEEIN
+1206 QSLLKYHGRRMEEIN

-1231 YKGKDIKGIEIKS
+1231 YKGKDIKSIEIKS

-1262 TPGGNGLD
+1262 TAGGHGLD

-1312 EDNSKS
+1312 ENNSKS

-1363 KNKDNFSTLSLK
+1363 KNKENFSTLSLK

>member
-27 TEIKASI
+27 TEVKASI
-34 KLKFLTP
+34 KLKIVTP

-143 DLKEILKKF
+143 DLKEIGKKF
-152 KEKTKDTKTQL
+152 KEKTKELKTQL
-163 ELIHKDFDNY
+163 ELIQKDVDNY

-184 TKINELTI
+184 SKINELTV

-230 KRDEKLIQMKNILED
+230 KRDEKMIQMKNILDD

-255 IIYHNYVKSYQ
+255 MVYHNYIKNYQ
-266 EKEKLKKEG
+266 ENEKMKKEG
-275 ATQTNE
+275 PNQSNE
-281 KHNKLIYLRE
+281 KHNKLISLRE
-291 EISKV
+291 EISKI
-296 NKQKSDIEKNMI
+296 NKKKSDIEKNII

-314 KNFIQNKKEILIELK
+314 KNFIQNKKEVLLELK
-329 NMNEFEEINNLALE
+329 NMNEFEEMNNISLE
-343 SMPNNE
+343 SMNNTM
-349 IMSILNKYKSDLA
+349 IINLLQKFKNDLL

-394 NKIKEIDGLN
+394 NKIKEIEGLN
-404 LQKNELVKMLN
+404 TQKNELVKMLN
-415 NIDFNSQKLSEIEK
+415 NIDFNSQKLSDIEK
-429 NLQDEEK
+429 SLQNEEK
-436 KLSTINFD
+436 ILNKINYD

-452 LALENASS
+452 LALENSSS
-460 EIKLKKDNLGLQNLE
+460 EIKLKKNNLGLQNLE
-475 ERADFTMLKFQ
+475 EKTDFTMLKFQ

-505 KIVTKINQ
+505 KIINKINV
-513 IFNVNLTYDKTHI
+513 IFSANLSYDKNHI
-526 CSNINEIISFIE
+526 CNNINEIITFIE
-538 SKKKNIIEE
+538 NKKKNIIEE
-547 KQKIRES
+547 KQKIREN

-563 QNNNLINTKKKY
+563 QNNNVIKEKKKY
-575 LEQIKKEKND
+575 ISDLKKEKEN
-585 LITQI
+585 IINQI
-590 QNSFKEH
+590 QLSFKERG
-597 DINFE
+597 INFE
-602 DSNDLS
+602 DIDDLS
-608 QIYNLKSYVEK
+608 QIYNLKSCVEK
-619 EIANNNKIILN
+619 EISNNDKIIFSSN
-630 ANYETEFLNDFTNY
+630 FETDFLNDFIIY

-650 CKLCKSSLENDYVND
+650 CKLCKSNLDEKYINI
-665 LCEEKKNEI
+665 LTKEKKKEI
-674 ENINNN
+674 ESINSNI
-680 LEENKKKMDTNTK
+680 EQNKKKLEKNTQ
-693 TLTLINSFSDTF
+693 TLNLINSFNDIFS
-705 AKLKNISDEV
+705 KLKNIVEEID
-715 TKEESNINEIN
+715 KEENLLKEIN
-726 FTIKE
+726 FKTKD
-731 LIHKKTEFE
+731 LITKKTQYE
-740 NSSKAKTELLL
+740 NSSKAKAELLT

-764 NIYKLKNLKEEMI
+764 NIYKLKNLKEEI
-777 MQIKDLCN
+777 ISQIKDLCN

-841 IPAIDICIK
+841 IPVIDINIK

-912 VYNEK
+912 IYQEK

-922 LIQEKISQWLIK
+922 LLQEKISQWLIK

-945 LKENTSNN
+945 LKEENIPNSPDNTTNE
-953 INISNNNNST
+953 
-963 SNNTNLFNDNANNSD
+963 NTNSD
-978 NVDHDGF
+978 NKEDLVD
-985 KPINQEDFDD
+985 I
-995 LLMDLDEE
+995 LMDLDDDNEKKNKKKEE
-1003 NDNKAKKQN
+1003 KLNEN
-1012 KENNNNSNNN
+1012 KENINIDNLYEKQI
-1022 NNNLNNSNIK
+1022 NNLNNKK
-1032 SNTKD
+1032 SG
-1037 NYDNLNL
+1037 L
-1044 DNLYEQ
+1044 D
-1050 QINDLNKQKNSLE
+1050 

-1109 LVKLEQFIREHEG
+1109 LVKLEQFIKEHEG

-1162 NRLSQELKNGTY
+1162 NRLTQELKNGTY

-1231 YKGKDIKGIEIKS
+1231 YKGKDIKSIEIKS

-1312 EDNSKS
+1312 EENSKS

-1350 LGSDYCDNFWHVS
+1350 LGSDYCDNFWHVT
-1363 KNKDNFSTLSLK
+1363 KNKENFSTVALK

>member
-27 TEIKASI
+27 TEVKASI
-34 KLKFLTP
+34 KLKIVTP

-143 DLKEILKKF
+143 DLKEIGKKF
-152 KEKTKDTKTQL
+152 KEKTKELKSQL
-163 ELIHKDFDNY
+163 ELIQKDVDNY

-184 TKINELTI
+184 SKINELTV

-230 KRDEKLIQMKNILED
+230 KRDEKMIQMKNILDD

-255 IIYHNYVKSYQ
+255 MVYHNYIKNYQ
-266 EKEKLKKEG
+266 ENEKLKKEG
-275 ATQTNE
+275 PSQSSE
-281 KHNKLIYLRE
+281 KHNKLIFLRE
-291 EISKV
+291 EISKI
-296 NKQKSDIEKNMI
+296 NKQKNDIEKNII

-314 KNFIQNKKEILIELK
+314 KNFIQNKKEVLIELK
-329 NMNEFEEINNLALE
+329 NMNEFEEINNMSLE
-343 SMPNNE
+343 SLNNNM
-349 IMSILNKYKSDLA
+349 IINILQKYKSDLS

-394 NKIKEIDGLN
+394 NKIKEIEGLN
-404 LQKNELVKMLN
+404 TQKNELVKMLN
-415 NIDFNSQKLSEIEK
+415 NIDFNSQKLSDIEK
-429 NLQDEEK
+429 SLQNEEK
-436 KLSTINFD
+436 ILNKINYD

-460 EIKLKKDNLGLQNLE
+460 EIKLKKNNLGLQNLE
-475 ERADFTMLKFQ
+475 EKADFTMLKFQ

-505 KIVTKINQ
+505 KIINKMNA
-513 IFNVNLTYDKTHI
+513 IFNVNLNYDKNHI
-526 CSNINEIISFIE
+526 CNNINEIISFIE

-547 KQKIRES
+547 KQKIREN

-563 QNNNLINTKKKY
+563 QNNNMIKEKRNYIND
-575 LEQIKKEKND
+575 LKKEKEN
-585 LITQI
+585 IINQI
-590 QNSFKEH
+590 QTNFKERG
-597 DINFE
+597 INFE

-608 QIYNLKSYVEK
+608 QIYNLKSCLEK
-619 EIANNNKIILN
+619 EISNNDKIIFSSN
-630 ANYETEFLNDFTNY
+630 FETDFLNDFIVY
-644 IKENKK
+644 IKEYKK
-650 CKLCKSSLENDYVND
+650 CKICKSSLDDKYINS
-665 LCEEKKNEI
+665 LTKEKKKEI
-674 ENINNN
+674 ESINNN
-680 LEENKKKMDTNTK
+680 IEQNKKKLEKNNQ
-693 TLTLINSFSDTF
+693 TLNLINSFNDIFT
-705 AKLKNISDEV
+705 KLKSIVEEID
-715 TKEESNINEIN
+715 KEEKLMKDIN
-726 FTIKE
+726 FKIKD
-731 LIHKKTEFE
+731 LINKKTQFE
-740 NSSKAKTELLL
+740 NSSKIKTELLL

-764 NIYKLKNLKEEMI
+764 NIYKLKNLKEEI
-777 MQIKDLCN
+777 ISQIKDLCN

-808 DTVNQVLEMNKEL
+808 DTVNQVLDMNKEL

-841 IPAIDICIK
+841 IPAIDINIK

-912 VYNEK
+912 IYQEK

-945 LKENTSNN
+945 LKEETNIKNTNTNSNDGTINENTNSNTDNN
-953 INISNNNNST
+953 IEMKH
-963 SNNTNLFNDNANNSD
+963 ANQD
-978 NVDHDGF
+978 L
-985 KPINQEDFDD
+985 DD
-995 LLMDLDEE
+995 ILMDLDDDNDKKNKKMKEE
-1003 NDNKAKKQN
+1003 KMN
-1012 KENNNNSNNN
+1012 KENTKENKENINIDNLYETQI
-1022 NNNLNNSNIK
+1022 NNLNNKK
-1032 SNTKD
+1032 SG
-1037 NYDNLNL
+1037 L
-1044 DNLYEQ
+1044 DT
-1050 QINDLNKQKNSLE
+1050 
-1063 SQLMLYNKELE
+1063 QLMLYNKELE

-1109 LVKLEQFIREHEG
+1109 LVKLEQFIKEHEG

-1162 NRLSQELKNGTY
+1162 NRLTQELKNGTY

-1185 LNYIASIQTQKEI
+1185 LNYIAAIQTQKEI

-1231 YKGKDIKGIEIKS
+1231 YKGKDIKSIEIKS

-1312 EDNSKS
+1312 EENSKS

-1350 LGSDYCDNFWHVS
+1350 LGSDYCDNFWHIT
-1363 KNKDNFSTLSLK
+1363 KNKENFSTVALK

>member
-27 TEIKASI
+27 TEVKASI
-34 KLKFLTP
+34 KLKIVTP

-143 DLKEILKKF
+143 DLKEIGKKF
-152 KEKTKDTKTQL
+152 KEKTKELKTQL
-163 ELIHKDFDNY
+163 ELIQKDVDNY

-184 TKINELTI
+184 SKINELTV

-230 KRDEKLIQMKNILED
+230 KRDEKMIQMKNILDD

-255 IIYHNYVKSYQ
+255 MVYHNYIKNYQ
-266 EKEKLKKEG
+266 ENEKMKKEG
-275 ATQTNE
+275 PNQSNE
-281 KHNKLIYLRE
+281 KHNKLISLRE
-291 EISKV
+291 EISKI
-296 NKQKSDIEKNMI
+296 NKKKSDIEKNII

-314 KNFIQNKKEILIELK
+314 KNFIQNKKEVLLELK
-329 NMNEFEEINNLALE
+329 NMNEFEEMNNISLE
-343 SMPNNE
+343 SMNNTM
-349 IMSILNKYKSDLA
+349 IINLLQKFKNDLL

-394 NKIKEIDGLN
+394 NKIKEIEGLN
-404 LQKNELVKMLN
+404 TQKNELVKMLN
-415 NIDFNSQKLSEIEK
+415 NIDFNSQKLSDIEK
-429 NLQDEEK
+429 SLQNEEK
-436 KLSTINFD
+436 ILNKINYD

-452 LALENASS
+452 LALENSSS
-460 EIKLKKDNLGLQNLE
+460 EIKLKKNNLGLQNLE
-475 ERADFTMLKFQ
+475 EKTDFTMLKFQ

-505 KIVTKINQ
+505 KIINKINV
-513 IFNVNLTYDKTHI
+513 IFSANLSYDKNHI
-526 CSNINEIISFIE
+526 CNNINEIITFIE
-538 SKKKNIIEE
+538 NKKKNIIEE
-547 KQKIRES
+547 KQKIRE
-554 NLRINLEIE
+554 NNIRINLEIE
-563 QNNNLINTKKKY
+563 QNNNVIKEKKKY
-575 LEQIKKEKND
+575 ISDLKKEKEN
-585 LITQI
+585 IINQI
-590 QNSFKEH
+590 QLSFKERG
-597 DINFE
+597 INFE
-602 DSNDLS
+602 DSDDLS
-608 QIYNLKSYVEK
+608 QIYNLKSCVEK
-619 EIANNNKIILN
+619 EISNNDKIIFSSN
-630 ANYETEFLNDFTNY
+630 FETDFLNDFIIY

-650 CKLCKSSLENDYVND
+650 CKLCKSNLDEKYINI
-665 LCEEKKNEI
+665 LTKEKKKEI
-674 ENINNN
+674 ESINSNI
-680 LEENKKKMDTNTK
+680 EQNKKKLEKNTQ
-693 TLTLINSFSDTF
+693 TLNLINSFNDIFS
-705 AKLKNISDEV
+705 KLKNIVEEID
-715 TKEESNINEIN
+715 KEENLLKEIN
-726 FTIKE
+726 FKTKD
-731 LIHKKTEFE
+731 LITKKTQYE
-740 NSSKAKTELLL
+740 NSSKAKAELLT

-764 NIYKLKNLKEEMI
+764 NIYKLKNLKEEI
-777 MQIKDLCN
+777 ISQIKDLCN

-841 IPAIDICIK
+841 IPVIDINIK

-912 VYNEK
+912 IYQEK

-922 LIQEKISQWLIK
+922 LLQEKISQWLIK

-945 LKENTSNN
+945 LKEENIPNSPDNTTNE
-953 INISNNNNST
+953 
-963 SNNTNLFNDNANNSD
+963 NTNSD
-978 NVDHDGF
+978 NKEDLVD
-985 KPINQEDFDD
+985 I
-995 LLMDLDEE
+995 LMDLDDDNEKKNKKKEE
-1003 NDNKAKKQN
+1003 KLNEN
-1012 KENNNNSNNN
+1012 KENINIDNLYEKQI
-1022 NNNLNNSNIK
+1022 NNLNNKK
-1032 SNTKD
+1032 SG
-1037 NYDNLNL
+1037 L
-1044 DNLYEQ
+1044 D
-1050 QINDLNKQKNSLE
+1050 

-1109 LVKLEQFIREHEG
+1109 LVKLEQFIKEHEG

-1162 NRLSQELKNGTY
+1162 NRLTQELKNGTY

-1231 YKGKDIKGIEIKS
+1231 YKGKDIKSIEIKS

-1312 EDNSKS
+1312 EENSKS

-1350 LGSDYCDNFWHVS
+1350 LGSDYCDNFWHVT
-1363 KNKDNFSTLSLK
+1363 KNKENFSTVALK

>member
-27 TEIKASI
+27 TEVKASI
-34 KLKFLTP
+34 KLKIVTP

-143 DLKEILKKF
+143 DLKEIGKKF
-152 KEKTKDTKTQL
+152 KEKTKELKSQL
-163 ELIHKDFDNY
+163 ELIQKDVDNY

-184 TKINELTI
+184 SKINELTV

-230 KRDEKLIQMKNILED
+230 KRDEKMIQMKNILDD

-255 IIYHNYVKSYQ
+255 MVYHNYIKNYQ
-266 EKEKLKKEG
+266 ENEKLKKEG
-275 ATQTNE
+275 PSQSSE
-281 KHNKLIYLRE
+281 KHNKLIFLRE
-291 EISKV
+291 EISKI
-296 NKQKSDIEKNMI
+296 NKQKNDIEKNII

-314 KNFIQNKKEILIELK
+314 KNFIQNKKEVLIELK
-329 NMNEFEEINNLALE
+329 NMNEFEEINNMSLE
-343 SMPNNE
+343 SLNNNM
-349 IMSILNKYKSDLA
+349 IINILQKYKSDLA

-394 NKIKEIDGLN
+394 NKIKEIEGLN
-404 LQKNELVKMLN
+404 TQKNELVKMLN
-415 NIDFNSQKLSEIEK
+415 NIDFNSQKLSDIEK
-429 NLQDEEK
+429 SLQNEEK
-436 KLSTINFD
+436 ILNKINYD

-460 EIKLKKDNLGLQNLE
+460 EIKLKKNNLGLQNLE
-475 ERADFTMLKFQ
+475 EKADFTMLKFQ

-505 KIVTKINQ
+505 KIINKMNA
-513 IFNVNLTYDKTHI
+513 IFNVNLNYDKNHI
-526 CSNINEIISFIE
+526 CNNINEIIAFIE

-547 KQKIRES
+547 KQKIREN

-563 QNNNLINTKKKY
+563 QNNNMIKEKRNYIND
-575 LEQIKKEKND
+575 LKKEKEN
-585 LITQI
+585 IINQI
-590 QNSFKEH
+590 QTNFKERG
-597 DINFE
+597 INFE

-608 QIYNLKSYVEK
+608 QIYNLKSCLEK
-619 EIANNNKIILN
+619 EISNNDKIIFSSN
-630 ANYETEFLNDFTNY
+630 FETDFLNDFIVY
-644 IKENKK
+644 IKEYKK
-650 CKLCKSSLENDYVND
+650 CKICKSSLDDKYINT
-665 LCEEKKNEI
+665 LTKEKKKEI
-674 ENINNN
+674 ESINNN
-680 LEENKKKMDTNTK
+680 IEQNKKKLEKNNQ
-693 TLTLINSFSDTF
+693 TLNLINSFNDIFT
-705 AKLKNISDEV
+705 KLKSIVEEID
-715 TKEESNINEIN
+715 KEEKLMKDIN
-726 FTIKE
+726 FKIKD
-731 LIHKKTEFE
+731 LINKKTQFE
-740 NSSKAKTELLL
+740 NSSKIKTELLL

-764 NIYKLKNLKEEMI
+764 NIYKLKNLKEEI
-777 MQIKDLCN
+777 ISQIKDLCN

-808 DTVNQVLEMNKEL
+808 DTVNQVLDMNKEL

-841 IPAIDICIK
+841 IPAIDINIK

-912 VYNEK
+912 IYQEK

-945 LKENTSNN
+945 LKEETNIKNTNTNSNDGTINENTNSNTDNN
-953 INISNNNNST
+953 IEMKH
-963 SNNTNLFNDNANNSD
+963 ANQD
-978 NVDHDGF
+978 L
-985 KPINQEDFDD
+985 DD
-995 LLMDLDEE
+995 ILMDLDDDNDKKNKKIKEE
-1003 NDNKAKKQN
+1003 KMN
-1012 KENNNNSNNN
+1012 KENTKENKENINIDNLYETQI
-1022 NNNLNNSNIK
+1022 NNLNNKK
-1032 SNTKD
+1032 SG
-1037 NYDNLNL
+1037 L
-1044 DNLYEQ
+1044 DT
-1050 QINDLNKQKNSLE
+1050 
-1063 SQLMLYNKELE
+1063 QLMLYNKELE

-1109 LVKLEQFIREHEG
+1109 LVKLEQFIKEHEG

-1162 NRLSQELKNGTY
+1162 NRLTQELKNGTY

-1185 LNYIASIQTQKEI
+1185 LNYIAAIQTQKEI

-1231 YKGKDIKGIEIKS
+1231 YKGKDIKSIEIKS

-1312 EDNSKS
+1312 EENSKS

-1350 LGSDYCDNFWHVS
+1350 LGSDYCDNFWHIT
-1363 KNKDNFSTLSLK
+1363 KNKENFSTVALK